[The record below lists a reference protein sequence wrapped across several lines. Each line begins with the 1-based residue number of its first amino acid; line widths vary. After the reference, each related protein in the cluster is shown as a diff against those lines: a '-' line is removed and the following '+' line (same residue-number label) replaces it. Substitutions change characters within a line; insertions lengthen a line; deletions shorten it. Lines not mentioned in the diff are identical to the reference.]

1 MGRNKVSISVA
12 ADTAAARQQI
22 NNFGKELN
30 QSKRS
35 VRDLTAAYEQLDAA
49 TKKSSIGKQMQKDL
63 QSAIDRY
70 KELDQIQNKI
80 NNNLGKTPNNN
91 LSGLNSSMSTLTNVA
106 DAFGSKFGVS
116 IDSLKKFA
124 GPASIAVVAAST
136 VGGAMVTAEKHAI
149 EFEDALSNLSA
160 ITGTTGKDL
169 DALKDRII
177 ATGKETHT
185 SFKTI
190 ADAYTVVG
198 SKMPTLLQNQEGLD
212 AVTRSVITLKKAARM
227 SLEDATNSLT
237 GIMNQMGASFF
248 EADEY
253 INVLAAGSKNGAGNI
268 QYLATAFDQCGTAIS
283 TANLSIQEGTA
294 LIEMLA
300 EKQPSASTAGVQ
312 LRNVLIKLTTASDEY
327 NPKVVG
333 LTTALQNLSEKTGD
347 TSWMVKMFGAE
358 NMAAAIQLAK
368 NAVKVRNLTKAV
380 TGTTEAHK
388 QAAIQTNNVAGA
400 WRRLGQDWDN
410 FATSITSK
418 SGPIQTVLR
427 AVIGGLSEIVK
438 LMNKLAG
445 GKSELEISF
454 DNNTQTIKNRARK
467 AVEKT
472 SKPGE
477 TSRQKQLRYANGP
490 LTDEINSKINFL
502 RKEIENGQSEE
513 YIGLIRKQIK
523 NLATERYLGRIGKLK
538 IFNTTPQKPPQSQ
551 KPDFDSN
558 TPKYRPAKTTHTPNT
573 PKRDDIEEAKK
584 SYAKT
589 MTELNGLLKDSM
601 ILEQDYNEKKK
612 SALESLREAYYKQ
625 GKTAENS
632 TELANLNKEYGKVKE
647 ALHNSAIDEADREL
661 GASIKEADDLYRNNI
676 ITRKE
681 NNDAIIE
688 AERKYVE
695 KMLQLGNLTDKQKS
709 NLKVVKDELDANLK
723 DRRNEEYKSSW
734 DSIDQKSQSIELK
747 YKFVQDKKSNRDVFN
762 DLVREYD
769 EKKKKLDEAIKDEEH
784 PISLKLKIE
793 SQEELDKL
801 EQKIDKTA
809 KKVKREANFDSVFNT
824 FSDLGNIASSINSIG
839 NAFENVKNPLQGFAV
854 SMQAITTLMQTYK
867 TIVGLVTAAQNLFAK
882 STTASTEADNAS
894 TEAQIANSN
903 ARVASKTAEAEADT
917 AATTTQVANSETKV
931 SAIEAETA
939 ADTKSATAATTN
951 ATTKAAAATAA
962 ATADTAAT
970 GVEVANSEAKTAAAG
985 HEALAKA
992 AKSGAGIGF
1001 PANIAAIAAGVAAVI
1016 AALSAFATGGIVG
1029 GSGASTTMGD
1039 NTLIRVNR
1047 GEMVLNNRQ
1056 QARLFKMLDGGLS
1069 LNTTTTGGTV
1079 DFRISGS
1086 NLYGSLKNYSSMV
1099 KKHGKI
1105 TGIS

>member
-35 VRDLTAAYEQLDAA
+35 VRDLTAAYSRLDDA
-49 TKKSSIGKQMQKDL
+49 TKKSSIGRQMQQDL
-63 QSAIDRY
+63 QSAINRY
-70 KELDQIQNKI
+70 KELEQIQNKI
-80 NNNLGKTPNNN
+80 NNNLGKVPNNN
-91 LSGLNSSMSTLTNVA
+91 LSGISASMNTLTETA

-116 IDSLKKFA
+116 TAALAKMASPA
-124 GPASIAVVAAST
+124 GIAVAAAGA
-136 VGGAMVTAEKHAI
+136 VGASLYKAEKHAI

-169 DALKDRII
+169 DALKERII
-177 ATGKETHT
+177 NTGKETHT

-198 SKMPTLLQNQEGLD
+198 SKMPALLQNQEGLD

-333 LTTALQNLSEKTGD
+333 LTTALQNLSKKTGD
-347 TSWMVKMFGAE
+347 TSFMVKMFGAE

-388 QAAIQTNNVAGA
+388 QAAIQVNNVAGA
-400 WRRLGQDWDN
+400 WRGLGQDWDN
-410 FATSITSK
+410 FATAITSK
-418 SGPIQTVLR
+418 SGPIQSVLR
-427 AVIGGLSEIVK
+427 TVIGGLSEIVN
-438 LMNKLAG
+438 LMNKLSG
-445 GKSELEISF
+445 GKSEADTKY
-454 DNNTQTIKNRARK
+454 DNDTE
-467 AVEKT
+467 EKLNKVIT
-472 SKPGE
+472 KTKRESKPGE
-477 TSRQKQLRYANGP
+477 TSRQKQLRLANN
-490 LTDEINSKINFL
+490 LTDVIDKELYFRREEVKNGVPNENIARRTRRIRYYAKKRHL
-502 RKEIENGQSEE
+502 ARK
-513 YIGLIRKQIK
+513 
-523 NLATERYLGRIGKLK
+523 GKLNV
-538 IFNTTPQKPPQSQ
+538 FDTPQNPPQPPVSE
-551 KPDFDSN
+551 DN
-558 TPKYRPAKTTHTPNT
+558 TPKYRPAKTTHTSNT
-573 PKRDDIEEAKK
+573 PKRDAIEEAKK
-584 SYAKT
+584 SYAET

-661 GASIKEADDLYRNNI
+661 GASIKEADDLYRNSI

-681 NNDAIIE
+681 NNDVIIE

-709 NLKVVKDELDANLK
+709 KLKAVKDELDAHLK

-809 KKVKREANFDSVFNT
+809 KKVKREANFDSAFNT

-939 ADTKSATAATTN
+939 ADTKSATAAATN
-951 ATTKAAAATAA
+951 ATTKASAATAA

>member
-1 MGRNKVSISVA
+1 MGRNTVKINVSADVA
-12 ADTAAARQQI
+12 QAKAKL

-35 VRDLTAAYEQLDAA
+35 VRDLTAAYSRLDAV
-49 TKKSSIGKQMQKDL
+49 TKQSSIGRQMQKDL
-63 QSAIDRY
+63 QSAIARY
-70 KELDQIQNKI
+70 KELEQIQNKI

-91 LSGLNSSMSTLTNVA
+91 LSGISASMNTLTETA

-116 IDSLKKFA
+116 TAALAKMASPA
-124 GPASIAVVAAST
+124 GIAVAAAGA
-136 VGGAMVTAEKHAI
+136 VGASLYKAEKHAI

-177 ATGKETHT
+177 GTGKETHT

-198 SKMPTLLQNQEGLD
+198 SKMPALLQNQEGLD
-212 AVTRSVITLKKAARM
+212 AVTRSVITLKKASRM

-283 TANLSIQEGTA
+283 TANLSIEEGTA

-312 LRNVLIKLTTASDEY
+312 LRNVLLKLTTASDEY

-333 LTTALQNLSEKTGD
+333 LTTALQNLAEKTGD

-388 QAAIQTNNVAGA
+388 QAAIQVNNVAGA
-400 WRRLGQDWDN
+400 WRGLGQDWDN
-410 FATSITSK
+410 FATAITSK

-427 AVIGGLSEIVK
+427 AVIGGLSQIVK
-438 LMNKLAG
+438 LMNYLSG
-445 GKSELEISF
+445 GKSEADIKY
-454 DNNTQTIKNRARK
+454 DNDTE
-467 AVEKT
+467 EKLNKVIT
-472 SKPGE
+472 KTKRESKPGE
-477 TSRQKQLRYANGP
+477 TSRQKQLRLANN
-490 LTDEINSKINFL
+490 LTDVID
-502 RKEIENGQSEE
+502 KELYFRREEVKNGAPDEN
-513 YIGLIRKQIK
+513 IARRTRRIRYYAKK
-523 NLATERYLGRIGKLK
+523 RYLARKGKLNV
-538 IFNTTPQKPPQSQ
+538 FETPQKPPQPPVSE
-551 KPDFDSN
+551 DN

-573 PKRDDIEEAKK
+573 PKRDAIEEAKK
-584 SYAKT
+584 SYTET

-661 GASIKEADDLYRNNI
+661 GASIKETDDLYRNNI

-709 NLKVVKDELDANLK
+709 NLKAVKDDLDANLK
-723 DRRNEEYKSSW
+723 DRRNEEYKASW

-793 SQEELDKL
+793 SQKELDKL

-809 KKVKREANFDSVFNT
+809 KKVKKEANFDSVFNT
-824 FSDLGNIASSINSIG
+824 FGDLGNIASSINSIG

-939 ADTKSATAATTN
+939 ADTKAATAATTN
-951 ATTKAAAATAA
+951 ATTKASAATAA

-1029 GSGASTTMGD
+1029 GSGASTTIGD

-1069 LNTTTTGGTV
+1069 LNTTSTGGTV

-1086 NLYGSLKNYSSMV
+1086 NLYGSLKNYSSMS

>member
-49 TKKSSIGKQMQKDL
+49 TKKSSIGRQMQQDL
-63 QSAIDRY
+63 QSAINRY
-70 KELDQIQNKI
+70 KELEQIQNKI

-91 LSGLNSSMSTLTNVA
+91 LSGLKSSMSTLTEAA

-116 IDSLKKFA
+116 IGSLKKFA
-124 GPASIAVVAAST
+124 GPASIAVVAASA
-136 VGGAMVTAEKHAI
+136 VGGSMVTAEKHAI

-212 AVTRSVITLKKAARM
+212 AVTRSVITLKKASRM

-253 INVLAAGSKNGAGNI
+253 INVLAAGSKNGAGDI

-312 LRNVLIKLTTASDEY
+312 LRNVLIKLSTASDEY

-333 LTTALQNLSEKTGD
+333 LTTALQNLSKKTGD
-347 TSWMVKMFGAE
+347 TSFMVKMFGAE
-358 NMAAAIQLAK
+358 NMAAAIQLAN

-388 QAAIQTNNVAGA
+388 QAAIQVNNVAGA
-400 WRRLGQDWDN
+400 WKGLGQDWDN
-410 FATSITSK
+410 FATSIMSNA
-418 SGPIQTVLR
+418 GPIQTAIR
-427 AVIGGLSEIVK
+427 SVIGGLSEIVK
-438 LMNKLAG
+438 LMNYLAG
-445 GKSELEISF
+445 GKSEMDIKF
-454 DNNTQTIKNRARK
+454 DNDTQTIKNRARK
-467 AVEKT
+467 AAEKE
-472 SKPGE
+472 SKPNE
-477 TSRQKQLRYANGP
+477 TSRQKQLRYANGS
-490 LTDEINSKINFL
+490 LTNEINQQLYF
-502 RKEIENGQSEE
+502 RRQA
-513 YIGLIRKQIK
+513 IK
-523 NLATERYLGRIGKLK
+523 NGESDESIARRTRRIRDLSKERYLARKGRLN
-538 IFNTTPQKPPQSQ
+538 IFTDTPQKPPQPPVTEDNS
-551 KPDFDSN
+551 
-558 TPKYRPAKTTHTPNT
+558 PKYRPAKTTHTPNT
-573 PKRDDIEEAKK
+573 PKRDAIEEAKK
-584 SYAKT
+584 SYAET
-589 MTELNGLLKDSM
+589 MVELNGLLKDSM

-647 ALHNSAIDEADREL
+647 ALHASAINEADREYA
-661 GASIKEADDLYRNNI
+661 ASIKEADDLYRNNI

-695 KMLQLGNLTDKQKS
+695 KMLQLGNLTDEQNK
-709 NLKVVKDELDANLK
+709 NLETVKADLNANLQDK
-723 DRRNEEYKSSW
+723 RNEEYKSSW
-734 DSIDQKSQSIELK
+734 DSIGQKSQSIELK
-747 YKFVQDKKSNRDVFN
+747 YNLVQDKKSNRDVFN

-769 EKKKKLDEAIKDEEH
+769 EKKKKLDEAIKDKEH
-784 PISLKLKIE
+784 PISLNLKIE

-809 KKVKREANFDSVFNT
+809 KKVKKEANFDTALNT
-824 FSDLGNIASSINSIG
+824 FSDLGNIASNIDSIG
-839 NAFENVKNPLQGFAV
+839 TAFENVKNPLQAFAAT
-854 SMQAITTLMQTYK
+854 MQTLTTLMQTYK
-867 TIVGLVTAAQNLFAK
+867 TITELVTGAQNLFA
-882 STTASTEADNAS
+882 AST
-894 TEAQIANSN
+894 
-903 ARVASKTAEAEADT
+903 
-917 AATTTQVANSETKV
+917 
-931 SAIEAETA
+931 
-939 ADTKSATAATTN
+939 
-951 ATTKAAAATAA
+951 TAA

-970 GVEVANSEAKTAAAG
+970 GVEIANSEAKTAAAG

-1069 LNTTTTGGTV
+1069 LNTTSTGGTV

-1086 NLYGSLKNYSSMV
+1086 NLYGSLKNYSSMA

>member
-49 TKKSSIGKQMQKDL
+49 TKKSSIGRQMQQDL
-63 QSAIDRY
+63 QSAIARY
-70 KELDQIQNKI
+70 KELEQIQNKI

-198 SKMPTLLQNQEGLD
+198 SKMPALLQNQEGLD
-212 AVTRSVITLKKAARM
+212 AVTRSVITLKKASRM

-253 INVLAAGSKNGAGNI
+253 INVLAAGSKNGAGDI

-283 TANLSIQEGTA
+283 TANLSIQQGTA

-312 LRNVLIKLTTASDEY
+312 LRNVLVKLTTASDEY

-333 LTTALQNLSEKTGD
+333 LTTALQNLAKKTGD

-358 NMAAAIQLAK
+358 NMAAAIQLAN

-388 QAAIQTNNVAGA
+388 QAAIQVNNVAGA
-400 WRRLGQDWDN
+400 WKGLGQDWDN
-410 FATSITSK
+410 FATAIMSNA
-418 SGPIQTVLR
+418 GPIQTAIR
-427 AVIGGLSEIVK
+427 GVIGGLSEIVK
-438 LMNKLAG
+438 LMNYLAG
-445 GKSELEISF
+445 GKSEMDIKF
-454 DNNTQTIKNRARK
+454 DNDTQTIKNRARK
-467 AVEKT
+467 AAEKE
-472 SKPGE
+472 SKPNE
-477 TSRQKQLRYANGP
+477 TSRQKQLRYANGS
-490 LTDEINSKINFL
+490 LTHEINQQLYF
-502 RKEIENGQSEE
+502 RRQA
-513 YIGLIRKQIK
+513 IK
-523 NLATERYLGRIGKLK
+523 NGESDESIARRTRRIRDLSKERYLARKGRLN
-538 IFNTTPQKPPQSQ
+538 IFNDTPQKPPQPPLSE
-551 KPDFDSN
+551 DN
-558 TPKYRPAKTTHTPNT
+558 TPKYRPSKTTHIPNT
-573 PKRDDIEEAKK
+573 PKRDAIGEAKK
-584 SYAKT
+584 SYAET

-695 KMLQLGNLTDKQKS
+695 KMLELGNLTDKQKS
-709 NLKVVKDELDANLK
+709 NLKAVKDELDANLK

-734 DSIDQKSQSIELK
+734 DSIKQKSQSIELK

-769 EKKKKLDEAIKDEEH
+769 EKKRKLDEAIKDEEH

-809 KKVKREANFDSVFNT
+809 KKVKREANFDTVFNT

-839 NAFENVKNPLQGFAV
+839 TAFENVKNPLQGFVV

-882 STTASTEADNAS
+882 STTASAEADNAS
-894 TEAQIANSN
+894 TEAQIANSS
-903 ARVASKTAEAEADT
+903 AKIASKTAEAEADT

-939 ADTKSATAATTN
+939 ADTKSATAAAAN
-951 ATTKAAAATAA
+951 ATTKAAATTAA

-1069 LNTTTTGGTV
+1069 LNTTSAGGTV

-1086 NLYGSLKNYSSMV
+1086 NLYGSLKNYSSMA

-1105 TGIS
+1105 TGIA

>member
-1 MGRNKVSISVA
+1 MGRNKVSISIA
-12 ADTAAARQQI
+12 ADTASAKQQI
-22 NNFGKELN
+22 NNFSKELN

-35 VRDLTAAYEQLDAA
+35 VRNLTAAYEQLDAS
-49 TKKSSIGKQMQKDL
+49 TKKSSIGRQMQQDL
-63 QSAIDRY
+63 QSAINRY
-70 KELDQIQNKI
+70 KELEQIQNKI

-91 LSGLNSSMSTLTNVA
+91 LSGISASMSTLTDVA

-116 IDSLKKFA
+116 TAALAKMASPA
-124 GPASIAVVAAST
+124 GIAVAAAGA
-136 VGGAMVTAEKHAI
+136 VGVSLYKAEKNAI

-169 DALKDRII
+169 DALKERII
-177 ATGKETHT
+177 NTGKETHT

-212 AVTRSVITLKKAARM
+212 AVTRSVITLKKASRM

-253 INVLAAGSKNGAGNI
+253 INVLAAGSKNGAGDI

-300 EKQPSASTAGVQ
+300 NKVPSASTAGVQ
-312 LRNVLIKLTTASDEY
+312 LRNVLLKMSTASDEY

-333 LTTALQNLSEKTGD
+333 LTTALQNLSKKTGD
-347 TSWMVKMFGAE
+347 TSFMIKMFGAE
-358 NMAAAIQLAK
+358 NMAAAIQLAN

-388 QAAIQTNNVAGA
+388 QAAIQVNNVAGA
-400 WRRLGQDWDN
+400 WRGLGQDWDN
-410 FATSITSK
+410 FATAITSK
-418 SGPIQTVLR
+418 SGPIQSVLR
-427 AVIGGLSEIVK
+427 AVIGGLSEIVN

-445 GKSELEISF
+445 GKSKADIKY
-454 DNNTQTIKNRARK
+454 DNDTE
-467 AVEKT
+467 EKLNKIIT
-472 SKPGE
+472 KTKKESKPGE
-477 TSRQKQLRYANGP
+477 TSRQKQLRLANNLSDVIDKELYFRREEVKNGAPDENIARRTRRIRYYA
-490 LTDEINSKINFL
+490 K
-502 RKEIENGQSEE
+502 K
-513 YIGLIRKQIK
+513 
-523 NLATERYLGRIGKLK
+523 RYLARKGKLNV
-538 IFNTTPQKPPQSQ
+538 FDTAPQPPQSQ
-551 KPDFDSN
+551 ETEDNS
-558 TPKYRPAKTTHTPNT
+558 PKYRPSKTTHTPNT

-584 SYAKT
+584 SYAET

-661 GASIKEADDLYRNNI
+661 GASIKEADDLYQNNI

-695 KMLQLGNLTDKQKS
+695 KMLELGNLTDKQKS
-709 NLKVVKDELDANLK
+709 NLKAVKDELDANLK

-734 DSIDQKSQSIELK
+734 DSIGQKSQSIELK
-747 YKFVQDKKSNRDVFN
+747 YSFTQDKKSNRDVFN

-809 KKVKREANFDSVFNT
+809 KKVKREANFDTVFNT
-824 FSDLGNIASSINSIG
+824 FSDLGNMASSIDSIG
-839 NAFENVKNPLQGFAV
+839 TAFENVKNPLQAFAV
-854 SMQAITTLMQTYK
+854 TMQTLTTLMQTYK
-867 TIVGLVTAAQNLFAK
+867 TITELVTGAQNLFA
-882 STTASTEADNAS
+882 AST
-894 TEAQIANSN
+894 
-903 ARVASKTAEAEADT
+903 
-917 AATTTQVANSETKV
+917 
-931 SAIEAETA
+931 
-939 ADTKSATAATTN
+939 
-951 ATTKAAAATAA
+951 TAA

-1069 LNTTTTGGTV
+1069 LNTTSAGGTV

-1086 NLYGSLKNYSSMV
+1086 NLYGSLKNYSSMA

>member
-35 VRDLTAAYEQLDAA
+35 VRDLTAAYSRLDDA
-49 TKKSSIGKQMQKDL
+49 TKKSSIGRQMQQDL
-63 QSAIDRY
+63 QSAINRY
-70 KELDQIQNKI
+70 KELEQIQNKI
-80 NNNLGKTPNNN
+80 NTNLGKTPNNN
-91 LSGLNSSMSTLTNVA
+91 LSGISASMSTLTETA

-116 IDSLKKFA
+116 TAALAKMASPA
-124 GPASIAVVAAST
+124 GIAVAAAGA
-136 VGGAMVTAEKHAI
+136 VGASLYKAEKHAI

-169 DALKDRII
+169 DALKERII

-212 AVTRSVITLKKAARM
+212 AVTRSVITLKKASRM

-253 INVLAAGSKNGAGNI
+253 INVLAAGSKNGAGDI
-268 QYLATAFDQCGTAIS
+268 QYLATAFDQCGTAIN
-283 TANLSIQEGTA
+283 TAGLSIQQGTA
-294 LIEMLA
+294 LIETLA
-300 EKQPSASTAGVQ
+300 KKQPSASTAGVQ

-333 LTTALQNLSEKTGD
+333 LTTALQNLSKKTGD
-347 TSWMVKMFGAE
+347 TSFMVKMFGAE
-358 NMAAAIQLAK
+358 NMAAAIQLAN

-388 QAAIQTNNVAGA
+388 QAAIQVNNVAGA
-400 WRRLGQDWDN
+400 WKGLGQDWDN

-418 SGPIQTVLR
+418 SGPIQTAIR
-427 AVIGGLSEIVK
+427 GVIGGLSEIVK
-438 LMNKLAG
+438 LMNYLAG
-445 GKSELEISF
+445 GKSEIDIKF
-454 DNNTQTIKNRARK
+454 DNDTQTIKNRARK
-467 AVEKT
+467 AAEKE
-472 SKPGE
+472 SKPNE
-477 TSRQKQLRYANGP
+477 TSRQKQLRYANGS
-490 LTDEINSKINFL
+490 LTHEINQQLYF
-502 RKEIENGQSEE
+502 RRQA
-513 YIGLIRKQIK
+513 IK
-523 NLATERYLGRIGKLK
+523 NGESDESIARRTRRIRDLSKERYLARKGRLN
-538 IFNTTPQKPPQSQ
+538 IFNDTPQKPPQPPVPEDNNQ
-551 KPDFDSN
+551 
-558 TPKYRPAKTTHTPNT
+558 KYRPAKTTHTPNT
-573 PKRDDIEEAKK
+573 PKRDAIEEAKK
-584 SYAKT
+584 SYAET

-661 GASIKEADDLYRNNI
+661 GASIKEADDLYQNNI

-709 NLKVVKDELDANLK
+709 NLKAVKDELDANLK

-734 DSIDQKSQSIELK
+734 DSIGQKSQSIELK
-747 YKFVQDKKSNRDVFN
+747 YNFVQDKKSNRDVFN

-809 KKVKREANFDSVFNT
+809 KKVKKEANFDTALNT
-824 FSDLGNIASSINSIG
+824 FSDLGNIASNIDSIG
-839 NAFENVKNPLQGFAV
+839 SAFENVKNPLQGFAAM
-854 SMQAITTLMQTYK
+854 MQTITTLMQTYK
-867 TIVGLVTAAQNLFAK
+867 TITELVTVAQNLFA
-882 STTASTEADNAS
+882 AST
-894 TEAQIANSN
+894 
-903 ARVASKTAEAEADT
+903 
-917 AATTTQVANSETKV
+917 
-931 SAIEAETA
+931 
-939 ADTKSATAATTN
+939 
-951 ATTKAAAATAA
+951 TAA

-970 GVEVANSEAKTAAAG
+970 GVEVANSTAKTSAASG
-985 HEALAKA
+985 EAIANA
-992 AKSGAGIGF
+992 TASGAKLPF

-1016 AALSAFATGGIVG
+1016 AALAAISGGFATGGIVG

-1086 NLYGSLKNYSSMV
+1086 NLYGSLKNYSSMA

>member
-49 TKKSSIGKQMQKDL
+49 TKKSSIGRQMQQDL
-63 QSAIDRY
+63 QSAINRY
-70 KELDQIQNKI
+70 KELEQIQNKI

-91 LSGLNSSMSTLTNVA
+91 LSGISASMNTLTETA

-116 IDSLKKFA
+116 TAALAKMASPA
-124 GPASIAVVAAST
+124 GIAVAAAGA
-136 VGGAMVTAEKHAI
+136 VGASLYKAEKHAI

-169 DALKDRII
+169 DALKERII
-177 ATGKETHT
+177 NTGKETHT

-198 SKMPTLLQNQEGLD
+198 SKMPALLQNQEGLD

-268 QYLATAFDQCGTAIS
+268 QYLATAFDQCGTAIN
-283 TANLSIQEGTA
+283 TAGLSIQQGTA

-312 LRNVLIKLTTASDEY
+312 LRNVLVKLSTASDEY

-333 LTTALQNLSEKTGD
+333 LTTALQNLSKKTGD
-347 TSWMVKMFGAE
+347 TSFMVKMFGAE
-358 NMAAAIQLAK
+358 NMAAAIQLAN

-388 QAAIQTNNVAGA
+388 QAAIQVNNVAGA
-400 WRRLGQDWDN
+400 WRGLGQDWDN
-410 FATSITSK
+410 FATAIMSNA
-418 SGPIQTVLR
+418 GPIQTAIR
-427 AVIGGLSEIVK
+427 GVIGGLSEIVN
-438 LMNKLAG
+438 LMNYLAG
-445 GKSELEISF
+445 GKTKKEISF
-454 DNNTQTIKNRARK
+454 DINTEKIENRARI
-467 AVEKT
+467 AVEKS
-472 SKPGE
+472 SKAGE
-477 TSRQKQLRYANGP
+477 TSAQKQLRYVKKISK
-490 LTDEINSKINFL
+490 EINIQKKYRDYAI
-502 RKEIENGQSEE
+502 KNGESEE
-513 YIGLIRKQIK
+513 NIRLRNRQINK
-523 NLATERYLGRIGKLK
+523 LAYKRQLAKEGRLN
-538 IFNTTPQKPPQSQ
+538 IFTDTPQKPPQPPVTEDNS
-551 KPDFDSN
+551 
-558 TPKYRPAKTTHTPNT
+558 PKYRPAKTTHTPNT
-573 PKRDDIEEAKK
+573 PKRDAIEEAKK
-584 SYAKT
+584 SYAET
-589 MTELNGLLKDSM
+589 MVELNGLLKDSM

-647 ALHNSAIDEADREL
+647 ALHASAINEADREYA
-661 GASIKEADDLYRNNI
+661 ASIKEADDLYRNNI

-695 KMLQLGNLTDKQKS
+695 KMLQLGNLTDEQNK
-709 NLKVVKDELDANLK
+709 NLETVKADLNANLQDK
-723 DRRNEEYKSSW
+723 RNEEYKSSW
-734 DSIDQKSQSIELK
+734 DSIGQKSQSIELK
-747 YKFVQDKKSNRDVFN
+747 YNLVQDKKSNRDVFN

-769 EKKKKLDEAIKDEEH
+769 EKKKKLDEAIKDKEH
-784 PISLKLKIE
+784 PISLNLKIE

-809 KKVKREANFDSVFNT
+809 KKVKKEANFDTVFNT
-824 FSDLGNIASSINSIG
+824 FSDLGNMASSIESIG
-839 NAFENVKNPLQGFAV
+839 TAFENVKNPLQAFAV
-854 SMQAITTLMQTYK
+854 TMQTLTTLMQTYK
-867 TIVGLVTAAQNLFAK
+867 TITELVTVAQNLFAT
-882 STTASTEADNAS
+882 ST
-894 TEAQIANSN
+894 
-903 ARVASKTAEAEADT
+903 
-917 AATTTQVANSETKV
+917 
-931 SAIEAETA
+931 
-939 ADTKSATAATTN
+939 
-951 ATTKAAAATAA
+951 TAA

-970 GVEVANSEAKTAAAG
+970 TTEVANSTAKTSAASG
-985 HEALAKA
+985 EAIANA
-992 AKSGAGIGF
+992 TASGAKLPF

-1016 AALSAFATGGIVG
+1016 AALAAISGGFATGGIVG
-1029 GSGASTTMGD
+1029 GSGASTTIGD

-1069 LNTTTTGGTV
+1069 LNTTSTGGTV

-1086 NLYGSLKNYSSMV
+1086 NLYGSLKNYSSMS

>member
-1 MGRNKVSISVA
+1 MGRNKVSINIA
-12 ADTAAARQQI
+12 ADTSSARQQI

-35 VRDLTAAYEQLDAA
+35 VRDLTAAYSRLDDA
-49 TKKSSIGKQMQKDL
+49 TKKSSIGRQMQRDL

-70 KELDQIQNKI
+70 KELEQIQNKI

-91 LSGLNSSMSTLTNVA
+91 LSGLKSSMSTLTDVA

-116 IDSLKKFA
+116 IGSLKKFA

-160 ITGTTGKDL
+160 ITGATGKDL

-212 AVTRSVITLKKAARM
+212 AVTRSVITLKKASRM

-268 QYLATAFDQCGTAIS
+268 QYLATAFDQCGTAIN
-283 TANLSIQEGTA
+283 TAGLSIQQGTA

-312 LRNVLIKLTTASDEY
+312 LRNVLLKLSTASDEY

-333 LTTALQNLSEKTGD
+333 LTTALQNLSKKTGD
-347 TSWMVKMFGAE
+347 TSFMVKMFGAE
-358 NMAAAIQLAK
+358 NMAAAIQLAN

-388 QAAIQTNNVAGA
+388 QAAIQVNNVAGA
-400 WRRLGQDWDN
+400 WRGLGQDWDN
-410 FATSITSK
+410 FATSIMSNA
-418 SGPIQTVLR
+418 GPIQTAIR
-427 AVIGGLSEIVK
+427 GVIGGLSEIVK
-438 LMNKLAG
+438 LMNYLAG
-445 GKSELEISF
+445 GKSEMDIKF
-454 DNNTQTIKNRARK
+454 DNDTQTIKNRARK
-467 AVEKT
+467 AAEKE

-477 TSRQKQLRYANGP
+477 TSRQKQLRYANGS
-490 LTDEINSKINFL
+490 LTHEINQQLYF
-502 RKEIENGQSEE
+502 RRQA
-513 YIGLIRKQIK
+513 IK
-523 NLATERYLGRIGKLK
+523 NGESDEGIARRTRRIRDLSKERYLARKGRLN
-538 IFNTTPQKPPQSQ
+538 IFNDTPQKPPQPPVTEDNNQ
-551 KPDFDSN
+551 
-558 TPKYRPAKTTHTPNT
+558 KYRPAKTTHTPNT
-573 PKRDDIEEAKK
+573 PKRDAIEEANK
-584 SYAKT
+584 SYAET

-661 GASIKEADDLYRNNI
+661 GASIKEADDLYQNNI

-695 KMLQLGNLTDKQKS
+695 KMLELGNLTEEQKS
-709 NLKVVKDELDANLK
+709 NLKAVKDELDANLK

-734 DSIDQKSQSIELK
+734 DSIGQKSQSIELK
-747 YKFVQDKKSNRDVFN
+747 YKFTQDNKSNKEIFN

-784 PISLKLKIE
+784 PISLRLKIE

-809 KKVKREANFDSVFNT
+809 KKAKKEANFDTALNT
-824 FSDLGNIASSINSIG
+824 FSDLGNIASNIDSIG
-839 NAFENVKNPLQGFAV
+839 TAFENVKNPLQGFAAM
-854 SMQAITTLMQTYK
+854 MQTITTLMQTYK
-867 TIVGLVTAAQNLFAK
+867 TITELVTGAQNLFAT
-882 STTASTEADNAS
+882 STTA
-894 TEAQIANSN
+894 
-903 ARVASKTAEAEADT
+903 
-917 AATTTQVANSETKV
+917 
-931 SAIEAETA
+931 
-939 ADTKSATAATTN
+939 
-951 ATTKAAAATAA
+951 AAA
-962 ATADTAAT
+962 ADTAAT

-1056 QARLFKMLDGGLS
+1056 QARLFKILDGNFA
-1069 LNTTTTGGTV
+1069 LNTTSTGGTV

-1086 NLYGSLKNYSSMV
+1086 NLYGSLKNYSSMA

>member
-35 VRDLTAAYEQLDAA
+35 VRDLTAAYSRLDDA
-49 TKKSSIGKQMQKDL
+49 TKKSSIGRQMQQDL

-70 KELDQIQNKI
+70 KELEQIQNKI

-91 LSGLNSSMSTLTNVA
+91 LSGLNSSMSTLTDVA

-116 IDSLKKFA
+116 IGSLKKFA
-124 GPASIAVVAAST
+124 GPASIAVVAASA
-136 VGGAMVTAEKHAI
+136 VGGSMVTAEKHAI

-160 ITGTTGKDL
+160 ITGATGKDL

-212 AVTRSVITLKKAARM
+212 AVTRSVITLKKASRM

-253 INVLAAGSKNGAGNI
+253 INVLAAGSKNGAGDI

-283 TANLSIQEGTA
+283 TANLSIQQGTA

-312 LRNVLIKLTTASDEY
+312 LRNVLVKLSTASDEY

-333 LTTALQNLSEKTGD
+333 LTTALQNLSKKTGD
-347 TSWMVKMFGAE
+347 TSFMVKMFGAE
-358 NMAAAIQLAK
+358 NMAAAIQLAN

-388 QAAIQTNNVAGA
+388 QAAIQVNNVAGA
-400 WRRLGQDWDN
+400 WKGLGQDWDN
-410 FATSITSK
+410 FATSIMSNA
-418 SGPIQTVLR
+418 GPIQTAIR
-427 AVIGGLSEIVK
+427 GVIGGLSEIVK
-438 LMNKLAG
+438 LMNYLAG
-445 GKSELEISF
+445 GKSEMDIKF
-454 DNNTQTIKNRARK
+454 DNDTQTIKNRARK
-467 AVEKT
+467 AAEKE
-472 SKPGE
+472 SKPNE
-477 TSRQKQLRYANGP
+477 TSRQKQLRYANGS
-490 LTDEINSKINFL
+490 LTHEINQQLYF
-502 RKEIENGQSEE
+502 RRQA
-513 YIGLIRKQIK
+513 IK
-523 NLATERYLGRIGKLK
+523 NGESDESIARRTRRIRDLSKERDLARKGRLN
-538 IFNTTPQKPPQSQ
+538 IFNTTQKPPQAPVPEDNNQ
-551 KPDFDSN
+551 
-558 TPKYRPAKTTHTPNT
+558 KYRPAKTTHTPNT
-573 PKRDDIEEAKK
+573 TKRDSIEEANK
-584 SYAKT
+584 SYNET

-601 ILEQDYNEKKK
+601 ILEHDYNEKKK

-647 ALHNSAIDEADREL
+647 ALHTDAINEADREL
-661 GASIKEADDLYRNNI
+661 GAAIKEADDLYQNNI

-688 AERKYVE
+688 AERKYIE
-695 KMLQLGNLTDKQKS
+695 KMLELGNLTDKQKS
-709 NLKVVKDELDANLK
+709 NLKAVKDELDANLK

-734 DSIDQKSQSIELK
+734 DSIGQKSQSIELK
-747 YKFVQDKKSNRDVFN
+747 YSFTQDNKSNKEIFN

-809 KKVKREANFDSVFNT
+809 KKVKKEANFDTALDT
-824 FSDLGNIASSINSIG
+824 FSDLGNMASSIESIG
-839 NAFENVKNPLQGFAV
+839 TAFENVKNPLQAFAV
-854 SMQAITTLMQTYK
+854 TMQTLTTLMQTYK
-867 TIVGLVTAAQNLFAK
+867 TITELVTGAQNLFA
-882 STTASTEADNAS
+882 AST
-894 TEAQIANSN
+894 
-903 ARVASKTAEAEADT
+903 
-917 AATTTQVANSETKV
+917 
-931 SAIEAETA
+931 
-939 ADTKSATAATTN
+939 
-951 ATTKAAAATAA
+951 TAA

-970 GVEVANSEAKTAAAG
+970 TTEVANSAAKTSAASG
-985 HEALAKA
+985 EAIANA
-992 AKSGAGIGF
+992 TASGAKLPF

-1016 AALSAFATGGIVG
+1016 AALGAISGAFATGGIVG

-1069 LNTTTTGGTV
+1069 LNTTSAGGTV

-1086 NLYGSLKNYSSMV
+1086 NLYGSLKNYSSMS

-1105 TGIS
+1105 TGIA

>member
-12 ADTAAARQQI
+12 ADTAQAKQKLNSFSREI
-22 NNFGKELN
+22 NN
-30 QSKRS
+30 SKRT
-35 VRDLTAAYEQLDAA
+35 VRDLTAAFEQLDDA
-49 TKKSSIGKQMQKDL
+49 TKKSSIGQQMQKDL

-70 KELDQIQNKI
+70 KELEQIQNQVNK
-80 NNNLGKTPNNN
+80 NLGKTPNNN
-91 LSGLNSSMSTLTNVA
+91 LSGLNSSMSTLTEAA

-116 IDSLKKFA
+116 IGSLKKFA
-124 GPASIAVVAAST
+124 GPAAIAITSASA
-136 VGGAMVTAEKHAI
+136 VGSAMVTAEKHAI

-169 DALKDRII
+169 DALKERII
-177 ATGKETHT
+177 NTGKETHT

-212 AVTRSVITLKKAARM
+212 AVTRSVITLKKASRM

-300 EKQPSASTAGVQ
+300 NKVPSASTAGVQ
-312 LRNVLIKLTTASDEY
+312 LRNVLIKMSTASDEY

-333 LTTALQNLSEKTGD
+333 LTTALQNLSKKTGD
-347 TSWMVKMFGAE
+347 TSFMVKMFGAE
-358 NMAAAIQLAK
+358 NMAAAIQLAN

-388 QAAIQTNNVAGA
+388 QAAIQVNNVAGA
-400 WRRLGQDWDN
+400 WRGLGQDWDN
-410 FATSITSK
+410 FATAIMTS
-418 SGPIQTVLR
+418 SGPIQTAIR
-427 AVIGGLSEIVK
+427 GVIGGLSEIVN
-438 LMNKLAG
+438 LMNYLAG
-445 GKSELEISF
+445 GKTKKQIEF
-454 DNNTQTIKNRARK
+454 DNNTEIIKNRARIAAEK
-467 AVEKT
+467 A
-472 SKPGE
+472 SKAGE
-477 TSRQKQLRYANGP
+477 TSAQKQLRYAKE
-490 LTDEINSKINFL
+490 LT
-502 RKEIENGQSEE
+502 KEIKQQKKFRDDAIKNGESKEN
-513 YIGLIRKQIK
+513 IGLRNKQI
-523 NLATERYLGRIGKLK
+523 NELAYERQQAKEGKLN
-538 IFNTTPQKPPQSQ
+538 IFTTSEKPAPSVNIPTY
-551 KPDFDSN
+551 KP
-558 TPKYRPAKTTHTPNT
+558 TKTTHTPHTPNT

-584 SYAKT
+584 SYAET
-589 MTELNGLLKDSM
+589 MVELNGLLKDSM

-647 ALHNSAIDEADREL
+647 ALHASAINEADREYA
-661 GASIKEADDLYRNNI
+661 ASIKEADDLYRNNI

-681 NNDAIIE
+681 NNDAIID

-695 KMLQLGNLTDKQKS
+695 KMLELGNLTDEQNKS
-709 NLKVVKDELDANLK
+709 LETVKADLNANLK

-734 DSIDQKSQSIELK
+734 DSIGQKSQSIELK
-747 YKFVQDKKSNRDVFN
+747 YSFTQDKKSNRDVFN

-809 KKVKREANFDSVFNT
+809 KKVKKEANFDTALNT
-824 FSDLGNIASSINSIG
+824 FSDLGNIASNIDSIG
-839 NAFENVKNPLQGFAV
+839 SAFENVKDPLQGFAAM
-854 SMQAITTLMQTYK
+854 MQTITTLMQTYK
-867 TIVGLVTAAQNLFAK
+867 TITELVTVAQNLFAT
-882 STTASTEADNAS
+882 STTAAA
-894 TEAQIANSN
+894 A
-903 ARVASKTAEAEADT
+903 ADT
-917 AATTTQVANSETKV
+917 AATTVETTNSAAKTSAASGEAIAN
-931 SAIEAETA
+931 
-939 ADTKSATAATTN
+939 ATA
-951 ATTKAAAATAA
+951 
-962 ATADTAAT
+962 
-970 GVEVANSEAKTAAAG
+970 
-985 HEALAKA
+985 
-992 AKSGAGIGF
+992 SGAKLPF

-1016 AALSAFATGGIVG
+1016 AALGAISGAFATGGIVG
-1029 GSGASTTMGD
+1029 GSGSSTTMGD

-1069 LNTTTTGGTV
+1069 LNTTSTGGTV

-1086 NLYGSLKNYSSMV
+1086 NLYGSLKNYSSMA

>member
-12 ADTAAARQQI
+12 ADTAQAKQKLNSFSREI
-22 NNFGKELN
+22 NN
-30 QSKRS
+30 SKRT
-35 VRDLTAAYEQLDAA
+35 VRDLTAAFEQLDDA
-49 TKKSSIGKQMQKDL
+49 TKKSSIGQQMQKDL

-70 KELDQIQNKI
+70 KELEQIQNQVNK
-80 NNNLGKTPNNN
+80 NLGKTPNNN
-91 LSGLNSSMSTLTNVA
+91 LSGLNSSMNTLTEAA

-116 IDSLKKFA
+116 IGSLKKFA
-124 GPASIAVVAAST
+124 GPAAIAITSASA
-136 VGGAMVTAEKHAI
+136 VGSAMVTAEKHAI

-198 SKMPTLLQNQEGLD
+198 SKMPALLQNQEGLD
-212 AVTRSVITLKKAARM
+212 AVTRSVITLKKASRM

-333 LTTALQNLSEKTGD
+333 LTTALQNLAKKTGD
-347 TSWMVKMFGAE
+347 TSFMVKMFGAE
-358 NMAAAIQLAK
+358 NMAAAIQLAN

-388 QAAIQTNNVAGA
+388 QAAIQVNNVAGA
-400 WRRLGQDWDN
+400 WRGLGQDWDN
-410 FATSITSK
+410 FATAIMSNA
-418 SGPIQTVLR
+418 GPIQTAIR
-427 AVIGGLSEIVK
+427 GVIGGLSEIVK
-438 LMNKLAG
+438 LMNYLAG
-445 GKSELEISF
+445 GKSEIDIKF
-454 DNNTQTIKNRARK
+454 DNDTQTIKNRARK
-467 AVEKT
+467 AAEKE
-472 SKPGE
+472 SKPNE
-477 TSRQKQLRYANGP
+477 TSRQKQLRYANGS
-490 LTDEINSKINFL
+490 LTHEINQQLYF
-502 RKEIENGQSEE
+502 RRQA
-513 YIGLIRKQIK
+513 IK
-523 NLATERYLGRIGKLK
+523 NGESDESIARRTRRIRDLSKERYLARKGRLN
-538 IFNTTPQKPPQSQ
+538 IFNDTPQKPPQPPVSEDNNQ
-551 KPDFDSN
+551 
-558 TPKYRPAKTTHTPNT
+558 KYRPAKTTHTPNT
-573 PKRDDIEEAKK
+573 PKRDAIEEAKK
-584 SYAKT
+584 SYAET

-661 GASIKEADDLYRNNI
+661 GASIKEADDLYQNNI

-695 KMLQLGNLTDKQKS
+695 KMLELGNLTDKQKS
-709 NLKVVKDELDANLK
+709 NLKAVKDELDANLK

-734 DSIDQKSQSIELK
+734 DNIGQKSQSIELK

-769 EKKKKLDEAIKDEEH
+769 EKKKKLDEAIKDKEH

-809 KKVKREANFDSVFNT
+809 KKVKKEANFDTALNT
-824 FSDLGNIASSINSIG
+824 FSDLGNIASSIDSIG
-839 NAFENVKNPLQGFAV
+839 TAFENVKNPLQAFAV
-854 SMQAITTLMQTYK
+854 TMQTLTTLMQTYK
-867 TIVGLVTAAQNLFAK
+867 TITELVTGAQNLFA
-882 STTASTEADNAS
+882 AST
-894 TEAQIANSN
+894 
-903 ARVASKTAEAEADT
+903 
-917 AATTTQVANSETKV
+917 
-931 SAIEAETA
+931 
-939 ADTKSATAATTN
+939 
-951 ATTKAAAATAA
+951 TAA

-970 GVEVANSEAKTAAAG
+970 GVEVANSTAKTSAASG
-985 HEALAKA
+985 EAIANA
-992 AKSGAGIGF
+992 TASGAKLPF

-1016 AALSAFATGGIVG
+1016 AALGAISGAFATGGIVG

-1086 NLYGSLKNYSSMV
+1086 NLYGSLKNYSSMA

>member
-12 ADTAAARQQI
+12 ADTAQAKQKLNSFSREI
-22 NNFGKELN
+22 NN
-30 QSKRS
+30 SKRT
-35 VRDLTAAYEQLDAA
+35 VRDLTAAFEQLDDA
-49 TKKSSIGKQMQKDL
+49 TKKSSIGQQMQKDL

-70 KELDQIQNKI
+70 KELEQIQNQVNK
-80 NNNLGKTPNNN
+80 NLGKTPNNN
-91 LSGLNSSMSTLTNVA
+91 LSGLNSSMSTLTEAA

-116 IDSLKKFA
+116 IGSLKKFA
-124 GPASIAVVAAST
+124 GPAAIAITSASA
-136 VGGAMVTAEKHAI
+136 VGSAMVTAEKHAI

-160 ITGTTGKDL
+160 ITGTIGKDL

-198 SKMPTLLQNQEGLD
+198 SKMPALLQNQEGLD
-212 AVTRSVITLKKAARM
+212 AVTRSVITLKKASRM

-312 LRNVLIKLTTASDEY
+312 LRNVLIKLSTASDEY

-333 LTTALQNLSEKTGD
+333 LTTALQNLSKKTGD
-347 TSWMVKMFGAE
+347 TSFMVKMFGAE
-358 NMAAAIQLAK
+358 NMAAAIQLAN

-388 QAAIQTNNVAGA
+388 QAAIQVNNVAGA
-400 WRRLGQDWDN
+400 WKGLGQDWDN
-410 FATSITSK
+410 FATAIMSNA
-418 SGPIQTVLR
+418 GPIQTAIR
-427 AVIGGLSEIVK
+427 SVIGGLSEIVK
-438 LMNKLAG
+438 LMNYLAG
-445 GKSELEISF
+445 GKSEMDIKF
-454 DNNTQTIKNRARK
+454 DNDTQTIKNRARK
-467 AVEKT
+467 AAEKE
-472 SKPGE
+472 SKPNE
-477 TSRQKQLRYANGP
+477 TSRQKQLRYANGS
-490 LTDEINSKINFL
+490 LTHEINQQLYF
-502 RKEIENGQSEE
+502 RRQA
-513 YIGLIRKQIK
+513 IK
-523 NLATERYLGRIGKLK
+523 NGESDESIARRTRRIRDLSKERYLARKGRLN
-538 IFNTTPQKPPQSQ
+538 IFNETPQNPPVSE
-551 KPDFDSN
+551 DN
-558 TPKYRPAKTTHTPNT
+558 NPKYRPVKTTHTPHITNRN
-573 PKRDDIEEAKK
+573 PIEEANK
-584 SYAKT
+584 SYNET
-589 MTELNGLLKDSM
+589 MTELNGLLKDS
-601 ILEQDYNEKKK
+601 ILTQKEYDDKKK
-612 SALESLREAYYKQ
+612 SAMEALREAYYKQ
-625 GKTAENS
+625 GKTIDNS
-632 TELANLNKEYGKVKE
+632 PALANLNKEIGKVKE
-647 ALHNSAIDEADREL
+647 SLHLDEINEADREY
-661 GASIKEADDLYRNNI
+661 GASIKEADDQLRNGL
-676 ITRKE
+676 ITREE
-681 NNDAIIE
+681 NKDAIID
-688 AERKYVE
+688 AERKYIK
-695 KMLQLGNLTDKQKS
+695 KMLELGNLTDEQNKS
-709 NLKVVKDELDANLK
+709 LETVKADLNANLQDK
-723 DRRNEEYKSSW
+723 RNEEYKSSW
-734 DSIDQKSQSIELK
+734 DNIGKAQKTIELK
-747 YKFVQDKKSNRDVFN
+747 YSFTQDNKSNRDVFN

-769 EKKKKLDEAIKDEEH
+769 EKKKQLDEAIKDEEH

-809 KKVKREANFDSVFNT
+809 KKVKREANFDTALNT
-824 FSDLGNIASSINSIG
+824 FSSLGNIASNIDSIG
-839 NAFENVKNPLQGFAV
+839 NAFENVKNPLQAFAAT
-854 SMQAITTLMQTYK
+854 MQTLTTLMQTYK
-867 TIVGLVTAAQNLFAK
+867 TITELVTGAQNLFA
-882 STTASTEADNAS
+882 AST
-894 TEAQIANSN
+894 
-903 ARVASKTAEAEADT
+903 
-917 AATTTQVANSETKV
+917 
-931 SAIEAETA
+931 
-939 ADTKSATAATTN
+939 
-951 ATTKAAAATAA
+951 TAA

-970 GVEVANSEAKTAAAG
+970 GVEIANSEAKTAAAG

-1069 LNTTTTGGTV
+1069 LNTTSAGGTV

-1086 NLYGSLKNYSSMV
+1086 NLYGSLKNYSSMA

>member
-35 VRDLTAAYEQLDAA
+35 VRDLTAAYSRLDAA
-49 TKKSSIGKQMQKDL
+49 TKKSSIGRQMQQDL
-63 QSAIDRY
+63 QSAIARY
-70 KELDQIQNKI
+70 KELEQIQNKI
-80 NNNLGKTPNNN
+80 NNNLGKVPNNN
-91 LSGLNSSMSTLTNVA
+91 LSGISASMNTLTETA

-116 IDSLKKFA
+116 TAALAKMASPA
-124 GPASIAVVAAST
+124 GIAVAAAGA
-136 VGGAMVTAEKHAI
+136 VGVSLYKAEKHAI

-160 ITGTTGKDL
+160 ITGTTGRDL
-169 DALKDRII
+169 DALKERII
-177 ATGKETHT
+177 NTGKETHT

-248 EADEY
+248 EADDY

-283 TANLSIQEGTA
+283 TANLSIEEGTA

-312 LRNVLIKLTTASDEY
+312 LRNVLLKLTTASDEY

-358 NMAAAIQLAK
+358 NMSAAIQLAK

-388 QAAIQTNNVAGA
+388 QAAIQVNNVAGA
-400 WRRLGQDWDN
+400 WRGLGQDWDN
-410 FATSITSK
+410 FATAITSK
-418 SGPIQTVLR
+418 SGPIQSVLR

-445 GKSELEISF
+445 GKSEADTKY
-454 DNNTQTIKNRARK
+454 DNDTENKLNKIIA
-467 AVEKT
+467 KT
-472 SKPGE
+472 KRESKPGE
-477 TSRQKQLRYANGP
+477 TSRQKQLRLANN
-490 LTDEINSKINFL
+490 LTDVID
-502 RKEIENGQSEE
+502 KELYFRREEVKNGAPDEN
-513 YIGLIRKQIK
+513 IARRTRRIRYYAKK
-523 NLATERYLGRIGKLK
+523 RYLARKGKLNV
-538 IFNTTPQKPPQSQ
+538 FDTLPEPPQPPIQ
-551 KPDFDSN
+551 EDN
-558 TPKYRPAKTTHTPNT
+558 NPKYRPAKTTHTPNT
-573 PKRDDIEEAKK
+573 PKRDAIEEAKK
-584 SYAKT
+584 SYAET
-589 MTELNGLLKDSM
+589 MVELNGLLKDSM

-647 ALHNSAIDEADREL
+647 ALHASAIDEADREL

-695 KMLQLGNLTDKQKS
+695 KMLELGNLTDEQNK
-709 NLKVVKDELDANLK
+709 NLEAVKDELDANLK

-734 DSIDQKSQSIELK
+734 DSIGQKSQSIELK
-747 YKFVQDKKSNRDVFN
+747 YSFTQDNKSNKEIFN

-793 SQEELDKL
+793 SQEELGKL

-809 KKVKREANFDSVFNT
+809 NKVKREANFDTVFNA

-839 NAFENVKNPLQGFAV
+839 NAFENVKNPLQAFAV
-854 SMQAITTLMQTYK
+854 TMQTLTTLMQTYK
-867 TIVGLVTAAQNLFAK
+867 TITELVTGAQNLFA
-882 STTASTEADNAS
+882 AST
-894 TEAQIANSN
+894 
-903 ARVASKTAEAEADT
+903 
-917 AATTTQVANSETKV
+917 
-931 SAIEAETA
+931 
-939 ADTKSATAATTN
+939 
-951 ATTKAAAATAA
+951 TAA

-970 GVEVANSEAKTAAAG
+970 GVEIANSEAKTAAAG

-1069 LNTTTTGGTV
+1069 LNTTSTGGTV

-1086 NLYGSLKNYSSMV
+1086 NLYGSLKNYSSMA

>member
-49 TKKSSIGKQMQKDL
+49 TKKSSIGRQMQQDL
-63 QSAIDRY
+63 QSAIARY
-70 KELDQIQNKI
+70 KELEQIQNKI

-91 LSGLNSSMSTLTNVA
+91 LSGISASMNTLTETA

-116 IDSLKKFA
+116 TAALAKMASPA
-124 GPASIAVVAAST
+124 GIAVAAAGA
-136 VGGAMVTAEKHAI
+136 VGASLYKAEKHAI

-185 SFKTI
+185 SFNTI

-198 SKMPTLLQNQEGLD
+198 SKMPALLQNQEGLD

-268 QYLATAFDQCGTAIS
+268 QYLATAFDQCGSAIS

-312 LRNVLIKLTTASDEY
+312 LRNVLLKLTTASDEY

-333 LTTALQNLSEKTGD
+333 LTTALQNLAEKTGD

-380 TGTTEAHK
+380 TGTAEAHK
-388 QAAIQTNNVAGA
+388 QAAIQANNVAGA
-400 WRRLGQDWDN
+400 WRKLGQDWDN

-418 SGPIQTVLR
+418 SGPIQSVLR
-427 AVIGGLSEIVK
+427 AVIGGLSEIVN
-438 LMNKLAG
+438 LMNKLSG
-445 GKSELEISF
+445 GKSEADTKY
-454 DNNTQTIKNRARK
+454 DNDTENKLNKIIA
-467 AVEKT
+467 KT
-472 SKPGE
+472 KRESKPGE
-477 TSRQKQLRYANGP
+477 TSRQKQLRLANN
-490 LTDEINSKINFL
+490 LSDVID
-502 RKEIENGQSEE
+502 KELYFKHEE
-513 YIGLIRKQIK
+513 IK
-523 NLATERYLGRIGKLK
+523 NGAPAENIARRSRRIRYYAKKRYLARRGKLNV
-538 IFNTTPQKPPQSQ
+538 FDTPQNPPQPPIQ
-551 KPDFDSN
+551 EDN
-558 TPKYRPAKTTHTPNT
+558 TPKYKPAKTTHTPNT
-573 PKRDDIEEAKK
+573 TKRDPIEEAKK
-584 SYAKT
+584 SYAET

-632 TELANLNKEYGKVKE
+632 PELANLNKEYGKVKE

-661 GASIKEADDLYRNNI
+661 GVSIKEADDLYQNNI

-688 AERKYVE
+688 AERKYIE

-709 NLKVVKDELDANLK
+709 NLKAVKDDLDANLK

-769 EKKKKLDEAIKDEEH
+769 EKKKKLDEAIKDKEH

-809 KKVKREANFDSVFNT
+809 QKVKREANFDTVFNT
-824 FSDLGNIASSINSIG
+824 FGDLGNIASSINSIG

-854 SMQAITTLMQTYK
+854 MMQTITTLMQTYK

-882 STTASTEADNAS
+882 STTASAEADNAS

-1069 LNTTTTGGTV
+1069 LNTTSTGGTV

-1086 NLYGSLKNYSSMV
+1086 NLYGSLKNYSSMA

>member
-35 VRDLTAAYEQLDAA
+35 VRDLTAAYSRLDAV
-49 TKKSSIGKQMQKDL
+49 TKQSSVGRQMQRDL
-63 QSAIDRY
+63 QSAIDHY
-70 KELDQIQNKI
+70 KELEQIQNKI

-91 LSGLNSSMSTLTNVA
+91 LSGLKSSMSTLTDVA

-116 IDSLKKFA
+116 TAALAKIASPA
-124 GPASIAVVAAST
+124 GIAVGAAGA
-136 VGGAMVTAEKHAI
+136 VGAALYTAEKHAI

-169 DALKDRII
+169 DTLKERII

-198 SKMPTLLQNQEGLD
+198 SKMPALLQNQEGLD
-212 AVTRSVITLKKAARM
+212 AVTRSVITLKKASRM

-253 INVLAAGSKNGAGNI
+253 INVLAAGSKNGAGDI
-268 QYLATAFDQCGTAIS
+268 QYLATAFDQCGTAVN
-283 TANLSIQEGTA
+283 TAGLSIQQGTA

-300 EKQPSASTAGVQ
+300 NKVPSASTAGVQ
-312 LRNVLIKLTTASDEY
+312 LRNVLIKMSTASDEY

-333 LTTALQNLSEKTGD
+333 LTTALQNLSKKTGD
-347 TSWMVKMFGAE
+347 TSFMVKMFGAE
-358 NMAAAIQLAK
+358 NMAAAIQLAN
-368 NAVKVRNLTKAV
+368 NAVKVNNLTKAV
-380 TGTTEAHK
+380 TGTAEAHK
-388 QAAIQTNNVAGA
+388 QAAIQVNNVAGA
-400 WRRLGQDWDN
+400 WKGLGQDWDN
-410 FATSITSK
+410 FATAITSK
-418 SGPIQTVLR
+418 SGPIQTAIR
-427 AVIGGLSEIVK
+427 GVIGGLSEIVK
-438 LMNKLAG
+438 LMNYLAG
-445 GKSELEISF
+445 GKSEIDIKF
-454 DNNTQTIKNRARK
+454 DNDTQTIKNRARK
-467 AVEKT
+467 ATEKA

-477 TSRQKQLRYANGP
+477 TSRQKQLRYANGS
-490 LTDEINSKINFL
+490 LTKEINQQLYF
-502 RKEIENGQSEE
+502 RRQA
-513 YIGLIRKQIK
+513 IK
-523 NLATERYLGRIGKLK
+523 NGESDESIARRTRRIRNLSKERYLARKGRLN
-538 IFNTTPQKPPQSQ
+538 IFNTSQKPPQPPVSEDNNQ
-551 KPDFDSN
+551 
-558 TPKYRPAKTTHTPNT
+558 KYRPTKTTHTPHT
-573 PKRDDIEEAKK
+573 PKRDAIEEANK
-584 SYAKT
+584 SYTET

-625 GKTAENS
+625 GKNAENS
-632 TELANLNKEYGKVKE
+632 TELAKLNKEYGKVKE
-647 ALHNSAIDEADREL
+647 ALHTSAIDEADREL
-661 GASIKEADDLYRNNI
+661 SAAIKETDDLYQNNI

-709 NLKVVKDELDANLK
+709 NLKAVKDELDANLK

-734 DSIDQKSQSIELK
+734 DSIGQKSQSIELK

-809 KKVKREANFDSVFNT
+809 KKVKKEANFDTALDT
-824 FSDLGNIASSINSIG
+824 FSDLGNIATSIDSIG
-839 NAFENVKNPLQGFAV
+839 SAFDNVKNPLQAFAAT
-854 SMQAITTLMQTYK
+854 MKTITTLMQTYK
-867 TIVGLVTAAQNLFAK
+867 TITELVTVAQNLFAT
-882 STTASTEADNAS
+882 STTAAA
-894 TEAQIANSN
+894 A
-903 ARVASKTAEAEADT
+903 ADT
-917 AATTTQVANSETKV
+917 AATTVETTNSAAKTSAASGEAIAN
-931 SAIEAETA
+931 
-939 ADTKSATAATTN
+939 ATA
-951 ATTKAAAATAA
+951 
-962 ATADTAAT
+962 
-970 GVEVANSEAKTAAAG
+970 
-985 HEALAKA
+985 
-992 AKSGAGIGF
+992 SGAKLPF

-1016 AALSAFATGGIVG
+1016 AALAAVSGAFATGGIVG
-1029 GSGASTTMGD
+1029 GSGASTTIGD

-1069 LNTTTTGGTV
+1069 LNTTSAGGTV

-1086 NLYGSLKNYSSMV
+1086 NLYGSLKNYSSMA

>member
-35 VRDLTAAYEQLDAA
+35 VRDLTAAYSRLDAV
-49 TKKSSIGKQMQKDL
+49 TKQSSIGRQMQQDL
-63 QSAIDRY
+63 QSAIARY
-70 KELDQIQNKI
+70 KELEQIQNKI
-80 NNNLGKTPNNN
+80 NTNLGKTPNNN
-91 LSGLNSSMSTLTNVA
+91 LSGISASMNTLTETA

-116 IDSLKKFA
+116 TAALAKMASPA
-124 GPASIAVVAAST
+124 GIAVAAAGA
-136 VGGAMVTAEKHAI
+136 VGASLYKAEKHSI

-212 AVTRSVITLKKAARM
+212 AVTRSVITLKKASRM

-253 INVLAAGSKNGAGNI
+253 INVLAAGSKNGAGDI
-268 QYLATAFDQCGTAIS
+268 QYLATAFDQCGTAIN
-283 TANLSIQEGTA
+283 TAGLSIQQGTA

-312 LRNVLIKLTTASDEY
+312 LRNVLVKLTTASDEY

-333 LTTALQNLSEKTGD
+333 LTTALQNLAKKTGD
-347 TSWMVKMFGAE
+347 TSFMVKMFGAE
-358 NMAAAIQLAK
+358 NMAAAIQLAN

-388 QAAIQTNNVAGA
+388 QAAIQVNNVAGA
-400 WRRLGQDWDN
+400 WKGLGQDWDN
-410 FATSITSK
+410 FATSIMSNA
-418 SGPIQTVLR
+418 GPIQTAIRGL
-427 AVIGGLSEIVK
+427 IGGLSEIVK
-438 LMNKLAG
+438 LMNKISG
-445 GKSELEISF
+445 GKSEIDIKF
-454 DNNTQTIKNRARK
+454 DNDTQTIKNRARK
-467 AVEKT
+467 AAEKE
-472 SKPGE
+472 SKPNE
-477 TSRQKQLRYANGP
+477 TSRQKQLRYANGS
-490 LTDEINSKINFL
+490 LTHEINQQLYF
-502 RKEIENGQSEE
+502 RHQA
-513 YIGLIRKQIK
+513 IK
-523 NLATERYLGRIGKLK
+523 NGESDESIARRTRRIRDLSKERYLARKGRLN
-538 IFNTTPQKPPQSQ
+538 IFNDTPQKPPQPPIPEYDNQ
-551 KPDFDSN
+551 
-558 TPKYRPAKTTHTPNT
+558 KYRPSKTTHTPHT
-573 PKRDDIEEAKK
+573 PKRDPIEEAKK
-584 SYAKT
+584 SYSET

-661 GASIKEADDLYRNNI
+661 GTAIKETDDLYRNNI

-695 KMLQLGNLTDKQKS
+695 KMLQLGNLTDEQNK
-709 NLKVVKDELDANLK
+709 NLETVKADLNANLQDK
-723 DRRNEEYKSSW
+723 RNEEYKSSW
-734 DSIDQKSQSIELK
+734 DSIGQKSQSIELK
-747 YKFVQDKKSNRDVFN
+747 YNFVQDKKSNRDVFN

-769 EKKKKLDEAIKDEEH
+769 EKKRQLDEAIKDEEH

-809 KKVKREANFDSVFNT
+809 KKVKREANFDTALDT
-824 FSDLGNIASSINSIG
+824 FSDLGNIASNIDSIG
-839 NAFENVKNPLQGFAV
+839 TAFENVKNPLQAFAAT
-854 SMQAITTLMQTYK
+854 MQTLTTLMQTYK
-867 TIVGLVTAAQNLFAK
+867 TITELVTGAQNLFA
-882 STTASTEADNAS
+882 AST
-894 TEAQIANSN
+894 
-903 ARVASKTAEAEADT
+903 
-917 AATTTQVANSETKV
+917 
-931 SAIEAETA
+931 
-939 ADTKSATAATTN
+939 
-951 ATTKAAAATAA
+951 TAA

-970 GVEVANSEAKTAAAG
+970 GVEVANSTAKTSAASG
-985 HEALAKA
+985 EAIANA
-992 AKSGAGIGF
+992 TASGAKLPF

-1016 AALSAFATGGIVG
+1016 AALAAISGGFATGGIVG

-1069 LNTTTTGGTV
+1069 LNTTSTGGTV

-1086 NLYGSLKNYSSMV
+1086 NLYGSLKNYSSIS

>member
-35 VRDLTAAYEQLDAA
+35 VRDLTAAYEQLDDA
-49 TKKSSIGKQMQKDL
+49 TKKSSIGQQMQKDL

-70 KELDQIQNKI
+70 KELEQIQNQVNK
-80 NNNLGKTPNNN
+80 NLGKTPNNN
-91 LSGLNSSMSTLTNVA
+91 LSGLNSSMSTLTEAA

-116 IDSLKKFA
+116 IGSLKKFA
-124 GPASIAVVAAST
+124 GPAAIAITSASA
-136 VGGAMVTAEKHAI
+136 VGSAMVTAEKHAI

-198 SKMPTLLQNQEGLD
+198 SKMPALLQNQEGLD
-212 AVTRSVITLKKAARM
+212 AVTRSVITLKKASRM

-268 QYLATAFDQCGTAIS
+268 QYLATAFDQCGTAIN
-283 TANLSIQEGTA
+283 TAGLSIQQGTA

-312 LRNVLIKLTTASDEY
+312 LRNVLVKLSTASDEY

-333 LTTALQNLSEKTGD
+333 LTTALQNLSKKTGD
-347 TSWMVKMFGAE
+347 TSFMVKMFGAE
-358 NMAAAIQLAK
+358 NMAAAIQLAN

-388 QAAIQTNNVAGA
+388 QAAIQVNNVAGA
-400 WRRLGQDWDN
+400 WRGLGQDWDN
-410 FATSITSK
+410 FATAIMTS
-418 SGPIQTVLR
+418 SGPIQTAIR
-427 AVIGGLSEIVK
+427 GVIGGLSEIVN
-438 LMNKLAG
+438 LMNYLAG
-445 GKSELEISF
+445 GKTKKQIEF
-454 DNNTQTIKNRARK
+454 DNNTEIIKNRTIVAIEKSSK
-467 AVEKT
+467 A
-472 SKPGE
+472 GE
-477 TSRQKQLRYANGP
+477 TSAQKQLRYAKALSKVISQQKKFRNDAIKNG
-490 LTDEINSKINFL
+490 E
-502 RKEIENGQSEE
+502 SEE
-513 YIGLIRKQIK
+513 NIRLRNKQI
-523 NLATERYLGRIGKLK
+523 NELAYYRQKAKEGKLN
-538 IFNTTPQKPPQSQ
+538 IFNDTPQKPSGREDNNQ
-551 KPDFDSN
+551 
-558 TPKYRPAKTTHTPNT
+558 KYRPAKTTHTPNT

-584 SYAKT
+584 SYAET

-661 GASIKEADDLYRNNI
+661 GASIKEADDLYQNNI

-695 KMLQLGNLTDKQKS
+695 KMLELGNLTDEQNK
-709 NLKVVKDELDANLK
+709 NLETVKADLNANLQDK
-723 DRRNEEYKSSW
+723 RNEEYKSSW
-734 DSIDQKSQSIELK
+734 DSIGQKSQSIELK

-769 EKKKKLDEAIKDEEH
+769 EKKKKLDEAIKDKEH

-809 KKVKREANFDSVFNT
+809 KKVKKEANFDTALNT
-824 FSDLGNIASSINSIG
+824 FSDLGNIASNIDSIG
-839 NAFENVKNPLQGFAV
+839 SAFENVENPLQGFAAM
-854 SMQAITTLMQTYK
+854 MQTITTLMQTYK
-867 TIVGLVTAAQNLFAK
+867 TITELVTAAQNLFA
-882 STTASTEADNAS
+882 AST
-894 TEAQIANSN
+894 
-903 ARVASKTAEAEADT
+903 
-917 AATTTQVANSETKV
+917 
-931 SAIEAETA
+931 
-939 ADTKSATAATTN
+939 
-951 ATTKAAAATAA
+951 TAA

-1069 LNTTTTGGTV
+1069 LNTTSTGGTV

-1086 NLYGSLKNYSSMV
+1086 NLYGSLKNYSSMA

-1105 TGIS
+1105 TGIQ

>member
-1 MGRNKVSISVA
+1 MGRNKVSISIA
-12 ADTAAARQQI
+12 ADTASAKQQI
-22 NNFGKELN
+22 NNFSKELN

-35 VRDLTAAYEQLDAA
+35 VRNLTAAYEQLDAS
-49 TKKSSIGKQMQKDL
+49 TKKSSIGRQMQHDL
-63 QSAIDRY
+63 QSAINRY
-70 KELDQIQNKI
+70 KELEQIQNKI

-91 LSGLNSSMSTLTNVA
+91 LSGISASMSTLTDVA

-116 IDSLKKFA
+116 TAALAKMASPA
-124 GPASIAVVAAST
+124 GIAVAAAGA
-136 VGGAMVTAEKHAI
+136 VGVSLYKAEKNAI

-169 DALKDRII
+169 DALKERII
-177 ATGKETHT
+177 NTGKETHT

-198 SKMPTLLQNQEGLD
+198 SKMPALLQNQEGLD
-212 AVTRSVITLKKAARM
+212 AVTRSVITLKKASRM

-268 QYLATAFDQCGTAIS
+268 QYLATAFDQCGTAIN
-283 TANLSIQEGTA
+283 TAGLSIQQGTA

-312 LRNVLIKLTTASDEY
+312 LRNVLVKLSTASDEY

-333 LTTALQNLSEKTGD
+333 LTTALQNLSKKTGD
-347 TSWMVKMFGAE
+347 TSFMVKMFGAE
-358 NMAAAIQLAK
+358 NMAAAIQLAN

-388 QAAIQTNNVAGA
+388 QAAIQVNNVAGA
-400 WRRLGQDWDN
+400 WRGLGQDWDN
-410 FATSITSK
+410 FATAIMTS
-418 SGPIQTVLR
+418 SGPIQTAIR
-427 AVIGGLSEIVK
+427 GVIGGLSEIVN
-438 LMNKLAG
+438 LMNYLAG
-445 GKSELEISF
+445 GKSEKEISF
-454 DNNTQTIKNRARK
+454 DANTDKIENRVRVAIEKSSK
-467 AVEKT
+467 A
-472 SKPGE
+472 GE
-477 TSRQKQLRYANGP
+477 TSAQKQLRYAKG
-490 LTDEINSKINFL
+490 LS
-502 RKEIENGQSEE
+502 KEIKKQKKFRDAAIKNGESEE
-513 YIGLIRKQIK
+513 NIRLRNRQINK
-523 NLATERYLGRIGKLK
+523 LAYKRQKAKEGKLN
-538 IFNTTPQKPPQSQ
+538 IFNDTPQNPPQPPVTEDNN
-551 KPDFDSN
+551 K
-558 TPKYRPAKTTHTPNT
+558 KYRPSKTTHTPNT

-584 SYAKT
+584 SYAET
-589 MTELNGLLKDSM
+589 MVELNGLLKDSM

-647 ALHNSAIDEADREL
+647 ALHASAIDEADREL
-661 GASIKEADDLYRNNI
+661 GASIKEADDLYQNNI

-695 KMLQLGNLTDKQKS
+695 KMLELGNLTDKQKS
-709 NLKVVKDELDANLK
+709 NLKAVKDELDANLK

-734 DSIDQKSQSIELK
+734 DSIGQKSQSIELK
-747 YKFVQDKKSNRDVFN
+747 YNFVQDKKSNRDVFN

-809 KKVKREANFDSVFNT
+809 KKVKKEANFDTALNT
-824 FSDLGNIASSINSIG
+824 FSDLGNIASNIDSIG
-839 NAFENVKNPLQGFAV
+839 NAFENVKNPLQAFAAT
-854 SMQAITTLMQTYK
+854 MQTLTTLMQTYK
-867 TIVGLVTAAQNLFAK
+867 TITELVTGAQNLFA
-882 STTASTEADNAS
+882 AST
-894 TEAQIANSN
+894 
-903 ARVASKTAEAEADT
+903 
-917 AATTTQVANSETKV
+917 
-931 SAIEAETA
+931 
-939 ADTKSATAATTN
+939 
-951 ATTKAAAATAA
+951 TAA

-970 GVEVANSEAKTAAAG
+970 TVETTNSAAKTSAASG
-985 HEALAKA
+985 EAIANA
-992 AKSGAGIGF
+992 TASGAKLPF

-1016 AALSAFATGGIVG
+1016 AALGAISGAFATGGIVG

-1086 NLYGSLKNYSSMV
+1086 NLYGSLKNYSSMS

>member
-35 VRDLTAAYEQLDAA
+35 VRDLTAAYSRLDDA
-49 TKKSSIGKQMQKDL
+49 TKKSSIGRQMQQDL
-63 QSAIDRY
+63 QSAINRY
-70 KELDQIQNKI
+70 KELEQIQNKI
-80 NNNLGKTPNNN
+80 NTNLGKTPNNN
-91 LSGLNSSMSTLTNVA
+91 LSGISASMSTLTETA

-116 IDSLKKFA
+116 TAALAKMASPA
-124 GPASIAVVAAST
+124 GIAVAAAGA
-136 VGGAMVTAEKHAI
+136 VGASLYKAEKHAI

-169 DALKDRII
+169 DALKERII

-212 AVTRSVITLKKAARM
+212 AVTRSVITLKKASRM

-253 INVLAAGSKNGAGNI
+253 INVLAAGSKNGAGDI
-268 QYLATAFDQCGTAIS
+268 QYLATAFDQCGTAIN
-283 TANLSIQEGTA
+283 TAGLSIQQGTA
-294 LIEMLA
+294 LIETLA
-300 EKQPSASTAGVQ
+300 KKQPSASTAGVQ

-333 LTTALQNLSEKTGD
+333 LTTALQNLSKKTGD
-347 TSWMVKMFGAE
+347 TSFMVKMFGAE
-358 NMAAAIQLAK
+358 NMAAAIQLAN

-388 QAAIQTNNVAGA
+388 QAAIQVNNVAGA
-400 WRRLGQDWDN
+400 WKGLGQDWDN

-418 SGPIQTVLR
+418 SGPIQTAIR
-427 AVIGGLSEIVK
+427 GVIGGLSEIVK
-438 LMNKLAG
+438 LMNYLAG
-445 GKSELEISF
+445 GKSEIDIKF
-454 DNNTQTIKNRARK
+454 DNDTQTIKNRARK
-467 AVEKT
+467 AAEKE
-472 SKPGE
+472 SKPNE
-477 TSRQKQLRYANGP
+477 TSRQKQLRYANGS
-490 LTDEINSKINFL
+490 LTHEINQQLYF
-502 RKEIENGQSEE
+502 RRQA
-513 YIGLIRKQIK
+513 IK
-523 NLATERYLGRIGKLK
+523 NGESDESIARRTRRIRDLSKERYLARKGRLN
-538 IFNTTPQKPPQSQ
+538 IFNDTPQKPPQPPVPEDNNQ
-551 KPDFDSN
+551 
-558 TPKYRPAKTTHTPNT
+558 KYRPAKTTHTPNT
-573 PKRDDIEEAKK
+573 PKRDAIEEAKK
-584 SYAKT
+584 SYAET

-661 GASIKEADDLYRNNI
+661 GASIKEADDLYQNNI

-709 NLKVVKDELDANLK
+709 NLKAVKDELDANLK

-734 DSIDQKSQSIELK
+734 DSIGQKSQSIELK
-747 YKFVQDKKSNRDVFN
+747 YNFVQDKKSNRDVFN

-809 KKVKREANFDSVFNT
+809 KKVKKEANFDTALNT
-824 FSDLGNIASSINSIG
+824 FSDLGNIASNIDSIG
-839 NAFENVKNPLQGFAV
+839 SAFENVKNPLQGFAAM
-854 SMQAITTLMQTYK
+854 MQTITTLMQTYK
-867 TIVGLVTAAQNLFAK
+867 TITELVTVAQNLFA
-882 STTASTEADNAS
+882 AST
-894 TEAQIANSN
+894 
-903 ARVASKTAEAEADT
+903 
-917 AATTTQVANSETKV
+917 
-931 SAIEAETA
+931 
-939 ADTKSATAATTN
+939 
-951 ATTKAAAATAA
+951 TAA

-970 GVEVANSEAKTAAAG
+970 GVEVANSTAKTSAASG
-985 HEALAKA
+985 EAIANA
-992 AKSGAGIGF
+992 TASGAKLPF

-1016 AALSAFATGGIVG
+1016 AALAAISGGFATGGIVG
-1029 GSGASTTMGD
+1029 GSGASTTIGD

-1086 NLYGSLKNYSSMV
+1086 NLYGSLKNYSSMA

>member
-35 VRDLTAAYEQLDAA
+35 VRDLTAAYSRLDEV
-49 TKKSSIGKQMQKDL
+49 TKQSSVGRQMRRDL
-63 QSAIDRY
+63 QSAITQY
-70 KELDQIQNKI
+70 KELEQIQNKI
-80 NNNLGKTPNNN
+80 NNNLGKTPNTN
-91 LSGLNSSMSTLTNVA
+91 LSGLNSSMSTLTDVA

-116 IDSLKKFA
+116 IGSLKKIA
-124 GPASIAVVAAST
+124 GPASIAVVAAGT
-136 VGGAMVTAEKHAI
+136 VGNAMVTAEKHAI

-160 ITGTTGKDL
+160 ITGATGGDL
-169 DALKDRII
+169 DALKARII

-198 SKMPTLLQNQEGLD
+198 SKMPALLQNQEGLD
-212 AVTRSVITLKKAARM
+212 AVTRSVITLKKASRM

-253 INVLAAGSKNGAGNI
+253 INVLAAGSKNGAGDI
-268 QYLATAFDQCGTAIS
+268 QYLATAFDQCGTAIN
-283 TANLSIQEGTA
+283 TAGLSIQQGTA

-312 LRNVLIKLTTASDEY
+312 LRNVLVKLTTASDEY

-333 LTTALQNLSEKTGD
+333 LTTALQNLSKKTGD
-347 TSWMVKMFGAE
+347 TSFMVKMFGAE
-358 NMAAAIQLAK
+358 NMAAAIQLAN
-368 NAVKVRNLTKAV
+368 NAVKVNNLTKAV

-388 QAAIQTNNVAGA
+388 QAAIQVNNVAGA
-400 WRRLGQDWDN
+400 WKGLGQDWDN
-410 FATSITSK
+410 FATAIMSNA
-418 SGPIQTVLR
+418 GPIQTAIR
-427 AVIGGLSEIVK
+427 GVIGGLSEIVK
-438 LMNKLAG
+438 LMNYLAG
-445 GKSELEISF
+445 GKSEIDIKF
-454 DNNTQTIKNRARK
+454 DNDTQTIKNRARK
-467 AVEKT
+467 ATEKA

-477 TSRQKQLRYANGP
+477 TSRQKQLRYANGS
-490 LTDEINSKINFL
+490 LTKEINQQLYF
-502 RKEIENGQSEE
+502 RRQA
-513 YIGLIRKQIK
+513 IK
-523 NLATERYLGRIGKLK
+523 NGESDESIARRTRRIRNLSKERYLARKGRLN
-538 IFNTTPQKPPQSQ
+538 IFNTSQKPPQPPVSE
-551 KPDFDSN
+551 DN
-558 TPKYRPAKTTHTPNT
+558 NPKYRPTKTTHTPHT
-573 PKRDDIEEAKK
+573 PKRDAIEEANK
-584 SYAKT
+584 SYAET

-632 TELANLNKEYGKVKE
+632 TELSNLNKEYGKVKE
-647 ALHNSAIDEADREL
+647 ALHTSAIDEADREL
-661 GASIKEADDLYRNNI
+661 SAAIKETDDLYQNNI

-681 NNDAIIE
+681 NNDDIIE

-709 NLKVVKDELDANLK
+709 NLKAVKDELNANLK
-723 DRRNEEYKSSW
+723 DRRNEEYKESW
-734 DSIDQKSQSIELK
+734 DSIGQKSQSIELK
-747 YKFVQDKKSNRDVFN
+747 YKFTQDKKSNRDTFN
-762 DLVREYD
+762 DLVDEYD
-769 EKKKKLDEAIKDEEH
+769 EKKKKLDEAINDQEH
-784 PISLKLKIE
+784 PISYKLQIE
-793 SQEELDKL
+793 SQSELDKL
-801 EQKIDKTA
+801 EQNIDKVA
-809 KKVKREANFDSVFNT
+809 KKVQKEANFDKAFDT
-824 FSDLGNIASSINSIG
+824 FSDLGNIATSIDSIG
-839 NAFENVKNPLQGFAV
+839 SAFDNVKNPLQAFAAT
-854 SMQAITTLMQTYK
+854 MQTITTLMQTYK
-867 TIVGLVTAAQNLFAK
+867 TITELVTGAQNLFA
-882 STTASTEADNAS
+882 AST
-894 TEAQIANSN
+894 
-903 ARVASKTAEAEADT
+903 
-917 AATTTQVANSETKV
+917 
-931 SAIEAETA
+931 
-939 ADTKSATAATTN
+939 
-951 ATTKAAAATAA
+951 TAA

-970 GVEVANSEAKTAAAG
+970 GVEVANSAAKTTAAG

-1069 LNTTTTGGTV
+1069 LNTTSTGGRV
-1079 DFRISGS
+1079 DFKISGS
-1086 NLYGSLKNYSSMV
+1086 NLYGSLKNYSNISR
-1099 KKHGKI
+1099 KHGKI
-1105 TGIS
+1105 TGIQ

>member
-1 MGRNKVSISVA
+1 MGRNKVSINIA
-12 ADTAAARQQI
+12 ADTSSARQQI
-22 NNFGKELN
+22 NNFSKELN

-35 VRDLTAAYEQLDAA
+35 VRDLTAAYEQLDDA
-49 TKKSSIGKQMQKDL
+49 TKKSSIGRQMQRDL

-70 KELDQIQNKI
+70 KELEQIQNKI

-91 LSGLNSSMSTLTNVA
+91 LSGLKSSMSNLTDVA

-116 IDSLKKFA
+116 ISSLKKFA

-160 ITGTTGKDL
+160 ITGATGKDL
-169 DALKDRII
+169 DALKERII

-185 SFKTI
+185 SFNTI

-212 AVTRSVITLKKAARM
+212 AVTRSVITLKKASRM

-253 INVLAAGSKNGAGNI
+253 INVLAAGSKNGAGDI
-268 QYLATAFDQCGTAIS
+268 QYLATAFDQCGTAIN
-283 TANLSIQEGTA
+283 TAGLSIQQGTA

-312 LRNVLIKLTTASDEY
+312 LRNVLLKLSTASDEY

-333 LTTALQNLSEKTGD
+333 LTTALQNLSKKTGD
-347 TSWMVKMFGAE
+347 TSFMVKMFGAE
-358 NMAAAIQLAK
+358 NMAAAIQLAN

-388 QAAIQTNNVAGA
+388 QAAIQVNNVAGA
-400 WRRLGQDWDN
+400 WKGLGQDWDN
-410 FATSITSK
+410 FATAIMTS
-418 SGPIQTVLR
+418 SGPIQTAIR
-427 AVIGGLSEIVK
+427 GVIGGLSEIVN
-438 LMNKLAG
+438 LMNYLAG
-445 GKSELEISF
+445 GKTKKQIEF
-454 DNNTQTIKNRARK
+454 DNNTEIIKNRARIAAEK
-467 AVEKT
+467 A
-472 SKPGE
+472 SKAGE
-477 TSRQKQLRYANGP
+477 TSAQKQLRYAKE
-490 LTDEINSKINFL
+490 LTKEINKQLRWGKINSKNGENQESIKL
-502 RKEIENGQSEE
+502 RKEQLQKLS
-513 YIGLIRKQIK
+513 K
-523 NLATERYLGRIGKLK
+523 ERYLARKGKLK
-538 IFNTTPQKPPQSQ
+538 IFDTPQKPPQ
-551 KPDFDSN
+551 PPVTYDDN
-558 TPKYRPAKTTHTPNT
+558 PKYRPTKTTHTPNT
-573 PKRDDIEEAKK
+573 PKRDAIEEANK
-584 SYAKT
+584 SYTET

-647 ALHNSAIDEADREL
+647 ALHNSAINEADREL

-695 KMLQLGNLTDKQKS
+695 KMLELGNLTDKQKS
-709 NLKVVKDELDANLK
+709 NLKAVKDELDANLK

-734 DSIDQKSQSIELK
+734 DSIGQKSQSIELK
-747 YKFVQDKKSNRDVFN
+747 YKFTQDNKSNKEIFN

-769 EKKKKLDEAIKDEEH
+769 EKKKKLDEAIKNEEH

-793 SQEELDKL
+793 SQEELGKL

-809 KKVKREANFDSVFNT
+809 KKVKREANFDTVFNT
-824 FSDLGNIASSINSIG
+824 FSDLGNIASNIDSIG
-839 NAFENVKNPLQGFAV
+839 TAFENVKNPLQAFAV
-854 SMQAITTLMQTYK
+854 TMQTLTTLMQTYK
-867 TIVGLVTAAQNLFAK
+867 TITELVTGAQNLFA
-882 STTASTEADNAS
+882 AST
-894 TEAQIANSN
+894 
-903 ARVASKTAEAEADT
+903 
-917 AATTTQVANSETKV
+917 
-931 SAIEAETA
+931 
-939 ADTKSATAATTN
+939 
-951 ATTKAAAATAA
+951 TAA

-970 GVEVANSEAKTAAAG
+970 AVETTNSAAKTSAASG
-985 HEALAKA
+985 EAIANA
-992 AKSGAGIGF
+992 TASGAKLPF

-1016 AALSAFATGGIVG
+1016 AALGAISGAFATGGIVG

-1069 LNTTTTGGTV
+1069 LNTTSTGGTV

-1086 NLYGSLKNYSSMV
+1086 NLYGSLKNYSSMS

>member
-22 NNFGKELN
+22 SNFGKELN

-35 VRDLTAAYEQLDAA
+35 VRDLTAAYSRLDDA
-49 TKKSSIGKQMQKDL
+49 TKKSSIGRQMQQDL

-70 KELDQIQNKI
+70 KELEQIQNKI
-80 NNNLGKTPNNN
+80 NNNLGKVPNNN
-91 LSGLNSSMSTLTNVA
+91 LSGISASMNTLTETA

-116 IDSLKKFA
+116 TAALAKMASPA
-124 GPASIAVVAAST
+124 GIAVAAAGA
-136 VGGAMVTAEKHAI
+136 VGASLYKAEKHAI

-169 DALKDRII
+169 DALKERII

-212 AVTRSVITLKKAARM
+212 AVTRSVITLKKASRM

-253 INVLAAGSKNGAGNI
+253 INVLAAGSKNGAGDI

-300 EKQPSASTAGVQ
+300 NKVPSASTAGVQ
-312 LRNVLIKLTTASDEY
+312 LRNVLIKMSTASDEY

-333 LTTALQNLSEKTGD
+333 LTTALQNLAEKTGD

-358 NMAAAIQLAK
+358 NMAAAIQLAN

-388 QAAIQTNNVAGA
+388 QAAIQANNVAGA
-400 WRRLGQDWDN
+400 WRKLGQDWDN

-418 SGPIQTVLR
+418 SGPIQSVLR

-445 GKSELEISF
+445 GKSEADIKY
-454 DNNTQTIKNRARK
+454 DNDTENKLNKVIA
-467 AVEKT
+467 KT
-472 SKPGE
+472 KRESKPGE
-477 TSRQKQLRYANGP
+477 TSRQKQLRLANN
-490 LTDEINSKINFL
+490 LTDVIDKELYFRREEVKNGAPDENIARRTRRIRYYAKKRHL
-502 RKEIENGQSEE
+502 ARK
-513 YIGLIRKQIK
+513 
-523 NLATERYLGRIGKLK
+523 GKLDV
-538 IFNTTPQKPPQSQ
+538 FDTTPQKPPQPPVQ
-551 KPDFDSN
+551 EDN
-558 TPKYRPAKTTHTPNT
+558 TQKYRPAKTTHTPNT
-573 PKRDDIEEAKK
+573 PKRDAIEEAKK
-584 SYAKT
+584 SYTET

-647 ALHNSAIDEADREL
+647 ALHTSAINEADREY
-661 GASIKEADDLYRNNI
+661 GAAIKEADDLYRNNI

-695 KMLQLGNLTDKQKS
+695 KMLQLGNLTDEQNKS
-709 NLKVVKDELDANLK
+709 LETVKADLNANLQ

-809 KKVKREANFDSVFNT
+809 KKVKREANFDTVFNT

-854 SMQAITTLMQTYK
+854 MMQTITTLMQTYK

-882 STTASTEADNAS
+882 STTASAEADNAS
-894 TEAQIANSN
+894 TEAQIANSS
-903 ARVASKTAEAEADT
+903 ARIASKTAEAEADT

-939 ADTKSATAATTN
+939 ADTKSATAAATN
-951 ATTKAAAATAA
+951 ATTKASAATAA

-970 GVEVANSEAKTAAAG
+970 GVEVANSEAKTTAAG

-1069 LNTTTTGGTV
+1069 LNTTSAGGTV

-1086 NLYGSLKNYSSMV
+1086 NLYGSLKNYSSMS

>member
-1 MGRNKVSISVA
+1 MGRNKVSINIA

-35 VRDLTAAYEQLDAA
+35 VRDLTAAYSRLDAV
-49 TKKSSIGKQMQKDL
+49 TKQSSVGRQMQQDL
-63 QSAIDRY
+63 QSAIARY
-70 KELDQIQNKI
+70 KELEQIQNKI
-80 NNNLGKTPNNN
+80 NNNLGKTPNTN
-91 LSGLNSSMSTLTNVA
+91 LSGLNSSMSTLTETA

-116 IDSLKKFA
+116 TAALAKMASPA
-124 GPASIAVVAAST
+124 GIAVAAAGA
-136 VGGAMVTAEKHAI
+136 VGASLYKAEKHAI

-198 SKMPTLLQNQEGLD
+198 SKMPALLQNQEGLD

-253 INVLAAGSKNGAGNI
+253 INVLAAGSKNGAGDI

-283 TANLSIQEGTA
+283 NANLSIQEGTA

-312 LRNVLIKLTTASDEY
+312 LRNVLLKLTTASDEY

-333 LTTALQNLSEKTGD
+333 LTKALQNLSKKTGD
-347 TSWMVKMFGAE
+347 TSFMVKMFGAE
-358 NMAAAIQLAK
+358 NMAAAIQLAN

-380 TGTTEAHK
+380 TGTAEAHK
-388 QAAIQTNNVAGA
+388 QAAIQVNNVAGA
-400 WRRLGQDWDN
+400 WKGLGQDWDN
-410 FATSITSK
+410 FATAIMSNA
-418 SGPIQTVLR
+418 GPIQTAIR
-427 AVIGGLSEIVK
+427 GVIGGLSEIVK
-438 LMNKLAG
+438 LMNYLAG
-445 GKSELEISF
+445 GKSEIDIKF
-454 DNNTQTIKNRARK
+454 DNDTQTIKNRARK
-467 AVEKT
+467 AAEKE
-472 SKPGE
+472 SKPNE
-477 TSRQKQLRYANGP
+477 TSRQKQLRYANGS
-490 LTDEINSKINFL
+490 LTHEINQQLYF
-502 RKEIENGQSEE
+502 RRQA
-513 YIGLIRKQIK
+513 IK
-523 NLATERYLGRIGKLK
+523 NGESDESIARRTRRIRDLSKERYLARKGKLN
-538 IFNTTPQKPPQSQ
+538 IFNDTPQKPPQ
-551 KPDFDSN
+551 PPVPEDNN
-558 TPKYRPAKTTHTPNT
+558 TKYRPAKTTHKPNT
-573 PKRDDIEEAKK
+573 TKRDAIEEAKK
-584 SYAKT
+584 SYAET

-647 ALHNSAIDEADREL
+647 ALHTSAIDEADREL
-661 GASIKEADDLYRNNI
+661 GAAIKETDDLYRNNI

-681 NNDAIIE
+681 NNDYIIE
-688 AERKYVE
+688 AERKYIE

-709 NLKVVKDELDANLK
+709 NLKAVKDDLDANLK

-734 DSIDQKSQSIELK
+734 DSIGQKSQSIELK
-747 YKFVQDKKSNRDVFN
+747 YKFIQDKKSNKEIFN

-769 EKKKKLDEAIKDEEH
+769 EKKRQLDEAIKDEEH

-809 KKVKREANFDSVFNT
+809 KKVKREANFDTALDT
-824 FSDLGNIASSINSIG
+824 FSNLGNIASNIDSIG
-839 NAFENVKNPLQGFAV
+839 TAFENVKNPLQAFAAT
-854 SMQAITTLMQTYK
+854 MQTITTLMQTYK
-867 TIVGLVTAAQNLFAK
+867 TITELVTAAQNLFAT
-882 STTASTEADNAS
+882 ST
-894 TEAQIANSN
+894 
-903 ARVASKTAEAEADT
+903 
-917 AATTTQVANSETKV
+917 
-931 SAIEAETA
+931 
-939 ADTKSATAATTN
+939 
-951 ATTKAAAATAA
+951 TAA

-970 GVEVANSEAKTAAAG
+970 TTEVANSAAKTSAASG
-985 HEALAKA
+985 EAIANA
-992 AKSGAGIGF
+992 TASGAKLPF

-1016 AALSAFATGGIVG
+1016 AALGAISGAFATGGIVG

-1069 LNTTTTGGTV
+1069 LSTTSTGGTV

-1086 NLYGSLKNYSSMV
+1086 NLYGSLKNYSSMA

>member
-1 MGRNKVSISVA
+1 M
-12 ADTAAARQQI
+12 
-22 NNFGKELN
+22 
-30 QSKRS
+30 
-35 VRDLTAAYEQLDAA
+35 
-49 TKKSSIGKQMQKDL
+49 
-63 QSAIDRY
+63 
-70 KELDQIQNKI
+70 
-80 NNNLGKTPNNN
+80 
-91 LSGLNSSMSTLTNVA
+91 
-106 DAFGSKFGVS
+106 
-116 IDSLKKFA
+116 
-124 GPASIAVVAAST
+124 
-136 VGGAMVTAEKHAI
+136 
-149 EFEDALSNLSA
+149 
-160 ITGTTGKDL
+160 
-169 DALKDRII
+169 KDRII
-177 ATGKETHT
+177 ATGKESHT

-268 QYLATAFDQCGTAIS
+268 QYLATAFDQCGTAIN
-283 TANLSIQEGTA
+283 TAGLSIQQGTA

-312 LRNVLIKLTTASDEY
+312 LRNVLVKLTTASDEY

-333 LTTALQNLSEKTGD
+333 LTTALQNLAKKTGD
-347 TSWMVKMFGAE
+347 TSFMVKMFGAE
-358 NMAAAIQLAK
+358 NMAAAIQLAN

-388 QAAIQTNNVAGA
+388 QAAIQVNNVAGA
-400 WRRLGQDWDN
+400 WRGLGQDWDN
-410 FATSITSK
+410 FATAIMSNA
-418 SGPIQTVLR
+418 GPIQTAIR
-427 AVIGGLSEIVK
+427 SVIGGLSEIVK
-438 LMNKLAG
+438 LMNYLAG
-445 GKSELEISF
+445 GKSEIDIKF
-454 DNNTQTIKNRARK
+454 DNDTQTIKNRARK
-467 AVEKT
+467 AAEKE
-472 SKPGE
+472 SKPNE
-477 TSRQKQLRYANGP
+477 TSRQKQLRYANGS
-490 LTDEINSKINFL
+490 LTHEINQQLYF
-502 RKEIENGQSEE
+502 RRQA
-513 YIGLIRKQIK
+513 IK
-523 NLATERYLGRIGKLK
+523 NGESDESIARRTRRIRDLSKERYLARKGRLN
-538 IFNTTPQKPPQSQ
+538 IFNDTPQKPPQPPVSE
-551 KPDFDSN
+551 DN
-558 TPKYRPAKTTHTPNT
+558 NPKYRPAKTTHTPNT
-573 PKRDDIEEAKK
+573 PKRDAIEEAKK
-584 SYAKT
+584 SYAET

-709 NLKVVKDELDANLK
+709 NLKAVKDELDANLK

-747 YKFVQDKKSNRDVFN
+747 YNFVQDKKSNRDVFN

-769 EKKKKLDEAIKDEEH
+769 EKKKKLDEAIKDKEH

-824 FSDLGNIASSINSIG
+824 FGDLGNIASSINSIG

-882 STTASTEADNAS
+882 STTASAEADNAS

-939 ADTKSATAATTN
+939 ADTKSATAAATN

-1069 LNTTTTGGTV
+1069 LNTTSTGGTV

>member
-49 TKKSSIGKQMQKDL
+49 TKKSSIGRQMQKDL

-70 KELDQIQNKI
+70 KELEQIQNKI

-91 LSGLNSSMSTLTNVA
+91 LSGLSTSMNTLTETA
-106 DAFGSKFGVS
+106 DAFGSKFGIS
-116 IDSLKKFA
+116 TAALAKMASPA
-124 GPASIAVVAAST
+124 GIAVAAAGA
-136 VGGAMVTAEKHAI
+136 VGASLYKAEKHAI

-198 SKMPTLLQNQEGLD
+198 SKMPALLQNQEGLD
-212 AVTRSVITLKKAARM
+212 AVTRSVITLKKASRM

-268 QYLATAFDQCGTAIS
+268 QYLATAFDQCGTAIN
-283 TANLSIQEGTA
+283 TAGLSIQQGTA

-312 LRNVLIKLTTASDEY
+312 LRNVLVKLTTASDEY

-333 LTTALQNLSEKTGD
+333 LTTALQNLSKKTGD
-347 TSWMVKMFGAE
+347 TSFMVKMFGAE
-358 NMAAAIQLAK
+358 NMAAAIQLAN

-388 QAAIQTNNVAGA
+388 QAAIQVNNVAGA
-400 WRRLGQDWDN
+400 WRGLGQDWDN
-410 FATSITSK
+410 FATAIMTS
-418 SGPIQTVLR
+418 SGPIQTAIR
-427 AVIGGLSEIVK
+427 GVIGGLSEIVN
-438 LMNKLAG
+438 LMNYLAG
-445 GKSELEISF
+445 GKSEIDIKF
-454 DNNTQTIKNRARK
+454 DNDTQTIKNRARK
-467 AVEKT
+467 AAEKE
-472 SKPGE
+472 SKPNE
-477 TSRQKQLRYANGP
+477 TSRQKQLRYANGS
-490 LTDEINSKINFL
+490 LTHEINQQLYF
-502 RKEIENGQSEE
+502 RHQA
-513 YIGLIRKQIK
+513 IK
-523 NLATERYLGRIGKLK
+523 NGESDESIARRTRRIRDLSKERYLARKGRLN
-538 IFNTTPQKPPQSQ
+538 IFNDTPQNPPQPQGSE
-551 KPDFDSN
+551 DN
-558 TPKYRPAKTTHTPNT
+558 NPKYRPTKTTHTPHVS
-573 PKRDDIEEAKK
+573 KRDPIEEAKK
-584 SYAKT
+584 SYAET

-661 GASIKEADDLYRNNI
+661 GASIKEADDLYQNNI

-688 AERKYVE
+688 AERKYIE

-709 NLKVVKDELDANLK
+709 NLKAVKDELDANLK

-769 EKKKKLDEAIKDEEH
+769 EKKKKLDEAIKDKEH

-809 KKVKREANFDSVFNT
+809 KKVKKEANFDTVFNT
-824 FSDLGNIASSINSIG
+824 FSDLGNIASNIDSIG
-839 NAFENVKNPLQGFAV
+839 TAFENVKNPLQAFAV
-854 SMQAITTLMQTYK
+854 TMQTITTLMQTYK
-867 TIVGLVTAAQNLFAK
+867 TITELVTGAQNLFA
-882 STTASTEADNAS
+882 AST
-894 TEAQIANSN
+894 
-903 ARVASKTAEAEADT
+903 
-917 AATTTQVANSETKV
+917 
-931 SAIEAETA
+931 
-939 ADTKSATAATTN
+939 
-951 ATTKAAAATAA
+951 TAA

-970 GVEVANSEAKTAAAG
+970 GVEVANSTAKTSAASG
-985 HEALAKA
+985 EAIANA
-992 AKSGAGIGF
+992 TASGAKLPF

-1016 AALSAFATGGIVG
+1016 AALAAISGGFATGGIVG

-1069 LNTTTTGGTV
+1069 LNTTSTGGTV

-1086 NLYGSLKNYSSMV
+1086 NLYGSLKNYSSMA

>member
-35 VRDLTAAYEQLDAA
+35 VRDLTAAYSRLDDA
-49 TKKSSIGKQMQKDL
+49 TKKSSIGRQMQQDL
-63 QSAIDRY
+63 QSAINRY
-70 KELDQIQNKI
+70 KELEQIQNKI
-80 NNNLGKTPNNN
+80 NTNLGKTPNNN
-91 LSGLNSSMSTLTNVA
+91 LSGISASMSTLTETA

-116 IDSLKKFA
+116 TAALAKMASPA
-124 GPASIAVVAAST
+124 GIAVAAAGA
-136 VGGAMVTAEKHAI
+136 VGASLYKAEKHAI

-169 DALKDRII
+169 DALKERII

-212 AVTRSVITLKKAARM
+212 AVTRSVITLKKASRM

-253 INVLAAGSKNGAGNI
+253 INVLAAGSKNGAGDI
-268 QYLATAFDQCGTAIS
+268 QYLATAFDQCGTAIN
-283 TANLSIQEGTA
+283 TAGLSIQQGTA
-294 LIEMLA
+294 LIETLA
-300 EKQPSASTAGVQ
+300 KKQPSASTAGVQ

-333 LTTALQNLSEKTGD
+333 LTTALQNLSKKTGD
-347 TSWMVKMFGAE
+347 TSFMVKMFGAE
-358 NMAAAIQLAK
+358 NMAAAIQLAN

-388 QAAIQTNNVAGA
+388 QAAIQVNNVAGA
-400 WRRLGQDWDN
+400 WKGLGQDWDN

-418 SGPIQTVLR
+418 SGPIQTAIR
-427 AVIGGLSEIVK
+427 GVIGGLSEIVK
-438 LMNKLAG
+438 LMNYLAG
-445 GKSELEISF
+445 GKSEIDIKF
-454 DNNTQTIKNRARK
+454 DNDTQTIKNRARK
-467 AVEKT
+467 AAEKE
-472 SKPGE
+472 SKPNE
-477 TSRQKQLRYANGP
+477 TSRQKQLRYANGS
-490 LTDEINSKINFL
+490 LTHEINQQLYF
-502 RKEIENGQSEE
+502 RRQA
-513 YIGLIRKQIK
+513 IK
-523 NLATERYLGRIGKLK
+523 NGESDESIARRTRRIRDLSKERYLARKGRLN
-538 IFNTTPQKPPQSQ
+538 IFNDTPQKPPQSPVPEDNNQ
-551 KPDFDSN
+551 
-558 TPKYRPAKTTHTPNT
+558 KYRPAKTTHTPNT
-573 PKRDDIEEAKK
+573 PKRDAIEEAKK
-584 SYAKT
+584 SYAET

-661 GASIKEADDLYRNNI
+661 GASIKEADDLYQNNI

-709 NLKVVKDELDANLK
+709 NLKAVKDELDANLK

-734 DSIDQKSQSIELK
+734 DSIGQKSQSIELK
-747 YKFVQDKKSNRDVFN
+747 YNFVQDKKSNRDVFN

-809 KKVKREANFDSVFNT
+809 KKVKKEANFDTALNT
-824 FSDLGNIASSINSIG
+824 FSDLGNIASNIDSIG
-839 NAFENVKNPLQGFAV
+839 SAFENVKNPLQGFAAM
-854 SMQAITTLMQTYK
+854 MQTITTLMQTYK
-867 TIVGLVTAAQNLFAK
+867 TITELVTVAQNLFA
-882 STTASTEADNAS
+882 AST
-894 TEAQIANSN
+894 
-903 ARVASKTAEAEADT
+903 
-917 AATTTQVANSETKV
+917 
-931 SAIEAETA
+931 
-939 ADTKSATAATTN
+939 
-951 ATTKAAAATAA
+951 TAA

-970 GVEVANSEAKTAAAG
+970 GVEVANSTAKTSAASG
-985 HEALAKA
+985 EAIANA
-992 AKSGAGIGF
+992 TASGAKLPF

-1016 AALSAFATGGIVG
+1016 AALAAISGGFATGGIVG
-1029 GSGASTTMGD
+1029 GSGASTTIGD

-1086 NLYGSLKNYSSMV
+1086 NLYGSLKNYSSMA

>member
-12 ADTAAARQQI
+12 ADTASAKQQI
-22 NNFGKELN
+22 NNFSKELN

-49 TKKSSIGKQMQKDL
+49 TKKSSIGSQMQQDL
-63 QSAIDRY
+63 QSAINRY
-70 KELDQIQNKI
+70 KELEQIQNKI
-80 NNNLGKTPNNN
+80 NNNLGKTPNTN
-91 LSGLNSSMSTLTNVA
+91 LSGLNSSMSTLTDVA

-116 IDSLKKFA
+116 IGSLKKFA

-160 ITGTTGKDL
+160 ITGATGKDL

-198 SKMPTLLQNQEGLD
+198 SKMPALLQNQEGLD
-212 AVTRSVITLKKAARM
+212 AVTRSVITLKKASRM

-253 INVLAAGSKNGAGNI
+253 INVLAAGSKNGAGDI

-283 TANLSIQEGTA
+283 TANLSIQQGTA

-312 LRNVLIKLTTASDEY
+312 LRNVLVKLTTASDEY

-333 LTTALQNLSEKTGD
+333 LTTALQNLSKKTGD
-347 TSWMVKMFGAE
+347 TSFMVKMFGAE
-358 NMAAAIQLAK
+358 NMAAAIQLAN

-388 QAAIQTNNVAGA
+388 QAAIQVNNVAGA
-400 WRRLGQDWDN
+400 WRGLGQDWDN
-410 FATSITSK
+410 FATAIMSNA
-418 SGPIQTVLR
+418 GPIQTAIR
-427 AVIGGLSEIVK
+427 GVIGGLSEIVK
-438 LMNKLAG
+438 LMNYLAG
-445 GKSELEISF
+445 GKSEMDIKF
-454 DNNTQTIKNRARK
+454 DNDTQTIKNRARK
-467 AVEKT
+467 AAEKE

-477 TSRQKQLRYANGP
+477 TSRQKQLRYANGS
-490 LTDEINSKINFL
+490 LTHEINQQLYF
-502 RKEIENGQSEE
+502 RRQA
-513 YIGLIRKQIK
+513 IK
-523 NLATERYLGRIGKLK
+523 NGESDESIARRTRRIRDLSKERYLARKGRLN
-538 IFNTTPQKPPQSQ
+538 IFNDTPQKPPQPPV
-551 KPDFDSN
+551 KEYN
-558 TPKYRPAKTTHTPNT
+558 TTKYRPAKTTHTPNT

-584 SYAKT
+584 SYTET
-589 MTELNGLLKDSM
+589 MVELNGLLKDSM

-647 ALHNSAIDEADREL
+647 ALHTSAIDEADREL
-661 GASIKEADDLYRNNI
+661 SAAIKETDDLYQNNI

-723 DRRNEEYKSSW
+723 DRRNEEYKESW
-734 DSIDQKSQSIELK
+734 DSIGQKSQSIELK
-747 YKFVQDKKSNRDVFN
+747 YKFTQDDKSNRDVFN

-809 KKVKREANFDSVFNT
+809 KKVKKEANFDYVFNT
-824 FSDLGNIASSINSIG
+824 FSDLGNMASSIESIG
-839 NAFENVKNPLQGFAV
+839 TAFENVKNPLQAFAV
-854 SMQAITTLMQTYK
+854 TMQTLTTLMQTYK
-867 TIVGLVTAAQNLFAK
+867 TITELVTGAQNLFAS
-882 STTASTEADNAS
+882 ST
-894 TEAQIANSN
+894 
-903 ARVASKTAEAEADT
+903 
-917 AATTTQVANSETKV
+917 
-931 SAIEAETA
+931 
-939 ADTKSATAATTN
+939 
-951 ATTKAAAATAA
+951 TAA

-970 GVEVANSEAKTAAAG
+970 TTEVANSTAKTSASAG
-985 HEALAKA
+985 EAIAGA
-992 AKSGAGIGF
+992 TASGAKLPF
-1001 PANIAAIAAGVAAVI
+1001 PLNIAAIAAGVAAVI
-1016 AALSAFATGGIVG
+1016 AALGAISGAFATGGIVG
-1029 GSGASTTMGD
+1029 GSGASTTIGD

-1069 LNTTTTGGTV
+1069 LNTTSTGGTV

-1086 NLYGSLKNYSSMV
+1086 NLYGSLKNYSSMS

>member
-1 MGRNKVSISVA
+1 M
-12 ADTAAARQQI
+12 
-22 NNFGKELN
+22 
-30 QSKRS
+30 
-35 VRDLTAAYEQLDAA
+35 
-49 TKKSSIGKQMQKDL
+49 
-63 QSAIDRY
+63 
-70 KELDQIQNKI
+70 
-80 NNNLGKTPNNN
+80 
-91 LSGLNSSMSTLTNVA
+91 
-106 DAFGSKFGVS
+106 
-116 IDSLKKFA
+116 
-124 GPASIAVVAAST
+124 
-136 VGGAMVTAEKHAI
+136 
-149 EFEDALSNLSA
+149 
-160 ITGTTGKDL
+160 
-169 DALKDRII
+169 
-177 ATGKETHT
+177 
-185 SFKTI
+185 
-190 ADAYTVVG
+190 
-198 SKMPTLLQNQEGLD
+198 
-212 AVTRSVITLKKAARM
+212 
-227 SLEDATNSLT
+227 
-237 GIMNQMGASFF
+237 
-248 EADEY
+248 
-253 INVLAAGSKNGAGNI
+253 
-268 QYLATAFDQCGTAIS
+268 
-283 TANLSIQEGTA
+283 
-294 LIEMLA
+294 
-300 EKQPSASTAGVQ
+300 
-312 LRNVLIKLTTASDEY
+312 
-327 NPKVVG
+327 
-333 LTTALQNLSEKTGD
+333 
-347 TSWMVKMFGAE
+347 
-358 NMAAAIQLAK
+358 
-368 NAVKVRNLTKAV
+368 
-380 TGTTEAHK
+380 
-388 QAAIQTNNVAGA
+388 
-400 WRRLGQDWDN
+400 
-410 FATSITSK
+410 
-418 SGPIQTVLR
+418 
-427 AVIGGLSEIVK
+427 
-438 LMNKLAG
+438 
-445 GKSELEISF
+445 
-454 DNNTQTIKNRARK
+454 
-467 AVEKT
+467 
-472 SKPGE
+472 
-477 TSRQKQLRYANGP
+477 
-490 LTDEINSKINFL
+490 
-502 RKEIENGQSEE
+502 
-513 YIGLIRKQIK
+513 
-523 NLATERYLGRIGKLK
+523 K
-538 IFNTTPQKPPQSQ
+538 IFNTTPQKQPQPPVSE
-551 KPDFDSN
+551 DN

-573 PKRDDIEEAKK
+573 LKRDSIEEAKK
-584 SYAKT
+584 SYTET

-695 KMLQLGNLTDKQKS
+695 KMLQLGNLTDKQKN
-709 NLKVVKDELDANLK
+709 NLKAVKDELDANLQ

-809 KKVKREANFDSVFNT
+809 NKVKREANFDTVFNT

-854 SMQAITTLMQTYK
+854 MMQTITTLMQTYK

-882 STTASTEADNAS
+882 STTASAEADNAS
-894 TEAQIANSN
+894 TEAQIANSS
-903 ARVASKTAEAEADT
+903 AKIASKTAEAEADT

-939 ADTKSATAATTN
+939 ADTKSATAAATN

-1056 QARLFKMLDGGLS
+1056 QARLFKILDGNFA
-1069 LNTTTTGGTV
+1069 LNTTSTGGTV

-1086 NLYGSLKNYSSMV
+1086 NLYGSLKNYSSMA

>member
-22 NNFGKELN
+22 NNFSKELN

-35 VRDLTAAYEQLDAA
+35 VRDLTAAYEQLDDA
-49 TKKSSIGKQMQKDL
+49 TKKSSVGRQMQRDL

-70 KELDQIQNKI
+70 KELEQIQNKI

-91 LSGLNSSMSTLTNVA
+91 LSGLKSSMSTLTDVA

-116 IDSLKKFA
+116 IGSLKKFA

-212 AVTRSVITLKKAARM
+212 AVTRSVITLKKASRM

-253 INVLAAGSKNGAGNI
+253 INVLAAGSKNGAGDI
-268 QYLATAFDQCGTAIS
+268 QYLATAFDQCGTAVN
-283 TANLSIQEGTA
+283 TAGLSIQQGTA

-312 LRNVLIKLTTASDEY
+312 LRNVLLKLSTASDEY

-333 LTTALQNLSEKTGD
+333 LTTALQNLSKKTGD
-347 TSWMVKMFGAE
+347 TSFMVKMFGAE
-358 NMAAAIQLAK
+358 NMAAAIQLAN

-388 QAAIQTNNVAGA
+388 QAAIQVNNVAGA
-400 WRRLGQDWDN
+400 WRGLGQDWDN
-410 FATSITSK
+410 FATAIMTNA
-418 SGPIQTVLR
+418 GPIQTAIR
-427 AVIGGLSEIVK
+427 GVIGGLSEIVN
-438 LMNKLAG
+438 LMNYLAG
-445 GKSELEISF
+445 GKTKKEISF
-454 DNNTQTIKNRARK
+454 DINTENIENRARI
-467 AVEKT
+467 AVEKS

-477 TSRQKQLRYANGP
+477 TSAQKQLRYAKKISK
-490 LTDEINSKINFL
+490 EINQQKKFRDYAI
-502 RKEIENGQSEE
+502 KNGESEE
-513 YIGLIRKQIK
+513 NIRLRNRQINK
-523 NLATERYLGRIGKLK
+523 LAYTRQKAKEGKLN
-538 IFNTTPQKPPQSQ
+538 IFNDTPQKPPQPPVQ
-551 KPDFDSN
+551 EYN
-558 TPKYRPAKTTHTPNT
+558 TTKYRPTKTTHTPNT
-573 PKRDDIEEAKK
+573 PKRDAIEEAKK
-584 SYAKT
+584 SYAET

-661 GASIKEADDLYRNNI
+661 GASIKEADDLYQNNI

-695 KMLQLGNLTDKQKS
+695 KMLELGNLTEEQKS
-709 NLKVVKDELDANLK
+709 NLKAVKDELDANLK
-723 DRRNEEYKSSW
+723 DRRNEEYKASW
-734 DSIDQKSQSIELK
+734 DSVGQKSQSIELK
-747 YKFVQDKKSNRDVFN
+747 YKFTQDNKSNKEIFN

-793 SQEELDKL
+793 SQEELANL

-809 KKVKREANFDSVFNT
+809 KKVKKEANFDTALNT
-824 FSDLGNIASSINSIG
+824 FSDLGNIASNIDSIG
-839 NAFENVKNPLQGFAV
+839 SAFDNVKNPLQAFAAT
-854 SMQAITTLMQTYK
+854 MQTITTLMQTYK
-867 TIVGLVTAAQNLFAK
+867 TITELVTGAQNLFAT
-882 STTASTEADNAS
+882 STTAAA
-894 TEAQIANSN
+894 A
-903 ARVASKTAEAEADT
+903 ADT
-917 AATTTQVANSETKV
+917 AATAVETTNSAAKTSAASGEAIAN
-931 SAIEAETA
+931 
-939 ADTKSATAATTN
+939 ATA
-951 ATTKAAAATAA
+951 
-962 ATADTAAT
+962 
-970 GVEVANSEAKTAAAG
+970 
-985 HEALAKA
+985 
-992 AKSGAGIGF
+992 SGAKLPF

-1016 AALSAFATGGIVG
+1016 AALGAISGAFATGGIVG
-1029 GSGASTTMGD
+1029 GSGSSTTMGD

-1069 LNTTTTGGTV
+1069 LNTTSAGGTV

-1086 NLYGSLKNYSSMV
+1086 NLYGSLKNYSSMA

>member
-1 MGRNKVSISVA
+1 MGRNTVKINVSADVA
-12 ADTAAARQQI
+12 QAKANL

-35 VRDLTAAYEQLDAA
+35 VRDLTAAYSRLDDT
-49 TKKSSIGKQMQKDL
+49 TKKSSIGRQMQQDL
-63 QSAIDRY
+63 QSAIGRY
-70 KELDQIQNKI
+70 KELEQIQNKI

-91 LSGLNSSMSTLTNVA
+91 LSGLNSSMSTLTDVA

-116 IDSLKKFA
+116 TAALAKMASPA
-124 GPASIAVVAAST
+124 GIAVAAAGA
-136 VGGAMVTAEKHAI
+136 VGVSLYKAEKNAI

-198 SKMPTLLQNQEGLD
+198 SKMPALLQNQEGLD
-212 AVTRSVITLKKAARM
+212 AVTRSVITLKKASRM

-253 INVLAAGSKNGAGNI
+253 INVLAAGSKNGAGDI

-283 TANLSIQEGTA
+283 TANLSIQQGTA

-312 LRNVLIKLTTASDEY
+312 LRNVLVKLSTASDEY

-333 LTTALQNLSEKTGD
+333 LTTALQNLSKKTGD
-347 TSWMVKMFGAE
+347 TSFMVKMFGAE
-358 NMAAAIQLAK
+358 NMAAAIQLAN

-388 QAAIQTNNVAGA
+388 QAAIQVNNVAGA
-400 WRRLGQDWDN
+400 WRGLGQDWDN
-410 FATSITSK
+410 FATAITSK
-418 SGPIQTVLR
+418 SGPIQTAIR
-427 AVIGGLSEIVK
+427 GVIGGLSEIVK
-438 LMNKLAG
+438 LMNYLAG
-445 GKSELEISF
+445 GKSEMDIKF
-454 DNNTQTIKNRARK
+454 DNDTQTIKNRARK
-467 AVEKT
+467 AAEKA

-477 TSRQKQLRYANGP
+477 TSRQKQLRYANGS
-490 LTDEINSKINFL
+490 LTNEINQQLYF
-502 RKEIENGQSEE
+502 RRQG
-513 YIGLIRKQIK
+513 IK
-523 NLATERYLGRIGKLK
+523 NGESDESIARRTRRIRDLSKERYLARKGRLN
-538 IFNTTPQKPPQSQ
+538 IFNTSQKPPQPPVQEDNS
-551 KPDFDSN
+551 
-558 TPKYRPAKTTHTPNT
+558 PKYRPAKTTHTPNT
-573 PKRDDIEEAKK
+573 PKRDAIEEANK
-584 SYAKT
+584 SYNET

-625 GKTAENS
+625 GKTVENS
-632 TELANLNKEYGKVKE
+632 TELANLNKEYGKIKE

-661 GASIKEADDLYRNNI
+661 GASIKEADDLYQNNI

-695 KMLQLGNLTDKQKS
+695 KMLELGNLTDKQKS
-709 NLKVVKDELDANLK
+709 NLKAVKDELDANLK

-734 DSIDQKSQSIELK
+734 DSIGQKSQSIELK
-747 YKFVQDKKSNRDVFN
+747 YNLVQDKKSNRDVFN

-769 EKKKKLDEAIKDEEH
+769 EKKKQLDEAIKDEEH

-809 KKVKREANFDSVFNT
+809 KKVKREANFDTVFNT
-824 FSDLGNIASSINSIG
+824 FGDLGNIASSIDSIG
-839 NAFENVKNPLQGFAV
+839 NAFENVKNPLQGFAAM
-854 SMQAITTLMQTYK
+854 MQTITTLMQTYK
-867 TIVGLVTAAQNLFAK
+867 TITELVTVAQNLFAT
-882 STTASTEADNAS
+882 STTAAA
-894 TEAQIANSN
+894 A
-903 ARVASKTAEAEADT
+903 ADT
-917 AATTTQVANSETKV
+917 AATAVETTNSAAKTSAASGEAIAN
-931 SAIEAETA
+931 
-939 ADTKSATAATTN
+939 ATA
-951 ATTKAAAATAA
+951 
-962 ATADTAAT
+962 
-970 GVEVANSEAKTAAAG
+970 
-985 HEALAKA
+985 
-992 AKSGAGIGF
+992 SGAKLPF

-1016 AALSAFATGGIVG
+1016 AALGAVSGAFATGGIVS
-1029 GSGASTTMGD
+1029 GSSTTMGD

-1069 LNTTTTGGTV
+1069 LNTTSTGGTV

-1086 NLYGSLKNYSSMV
+1086 NLYGSLKNYSSIS

-1105 TGIS
+1105 TGIQ